1 MPAAPNRKRSGHP
14 PVAESPFEPQ
24 NVRFIPRLS
33 RLQVQRLNAPC
44 PFCEFSPMIRNQ
56 CSAALILLISGL
68 SSATLAQD
76 KPVYKPAIAPA
87 SNEGERALEGFQL
100 PDGMV
105 GKLFA
110 AEPMLVNPV
119 AFAIDE
125 QSRVFVAET
134 FRQQKGV
141 EDNRYHMNWLH
152 DDLALQTVEQR
163 VEMFRKHLGEKV
175 YEYAAHHDRIRLLED
190 SDGDGVADKSTV
202 YADGFNAI
210 EAGTGAGLLAR
221 NGDVYYTCIPK
232 LWKLR
237 DEDGD
242 GVADKCDALHHG
254 YGVRVAFRG
263 HDMHGLIMGPDGRV
277 YFSIGDRGYN
287 VETKE
292 GTKLVRPDT
301 GAVFRCE
308 PDGTGLEVFAYGLRN
323 PQELAFDDYG
333 NLFTGD
339 NNSDS
344 GDKAR
349 WVYVVEGGDTG
360 WRMYYQYLSDRGPW
374 NREKLWHPQHA
385 GQAAYIIPPVT
396 HLGDGPS
403 GLVYYPGVGLP
414 ERYKGHFFLCDFRGG
429 PSNSGIRSF
438 AVKPKGA
445 SFELVDS
452 HQFVWKILGT
462 DIDFGYD
469 GSIYISDWV
478 NGWDGLGKG
487 RIYRFW
493 HRETPQ
499 SATPQSASTLMRVG
513 MKTFKTDKLCEWL
526 GHPDRRVRQE
536 AQFELANR
544 KAIHRLVPFAKSG
557 RQLRRIHAIWG
568 LGQIV
573 RQNPGLERSE
583 ILRIRH
589 VFMDLLRDEDSEIR
603 AQVCRTLADNWP
615 LTQQNMDTQVVRK
628 VTKSRSVN
636 GAFVVVGEEETLD
649 PPEPSELARLLGDE
663 SLRVRSLAAIAIGKL
678 RTRLS
683 IHPLLKMLDE
693 NSNKDPVVR
702 HAASLALSQSATSR
716 ELAVLVAEANPAA
729 RMGIAQALR
738 RQKSKELAKLLDDP
752 EPLIVLEAA
761 RAIHDE
767 EIVAGLPQL
776 AALADQ
782 PLPSGDDGLTD
793 ALVRRVMNA
802 NFRLGQKEHAERV
815 VRFATNA
822 SLSESLRVEALE
834 ELKMWDAPSPL
845 DRVLGAWRPIA
856 DKRDAGFFAGLLR
869 SQLGGIIS
877 GSENVQ
883 KLGAELAAKYGIQEV
898 EPVLVAVAR
907 DTTKA
912 DSSRVAAIRALD
924 KLDSKAIAKLAE
936 SSLKDDSPD
945 VRVAAREISVR
956 RNPAAAAATL
966 ARAILDGTT
975 VEQQAA
981 IAQLAQLERDDADVV
996 LTEWLNVMI
1005 EGNAPAVIHLDL
1017 LEAAK
1022 ARGTKSLQK
1031 QVATFEQSLDPAD
1044 PLSKYRV
1051 SLAGGNAK
1059 RGYDIFFGRSSA
1071 SCRRCHSVQNSG
1083 GAVGPELSAIGKEK
1097 NREYLLEAL
1106 VAPNAKIAKGFEP
1119 VVAVMDSG
1127 KVYAGT
1133 KKSDDG
1139 TTLKLMLADGAV
1151 ISLEKDEIDEMAKGQ
1166 SAMPTD
1172 LIKHLS
1178 LADLRDLVEYLAQQ
1192 KTPAP
1197 KVAGHE

>member
-1 MPAAPNRKRSGHP
+1 MNRFQKAIVVVLFVAGFLTSVCAQDAAPYVPK
-14 PVAESPFEPQ
+14 
-24 NVRFIPRLS
+24 
-33 RLQVQRLNAPC
+33 
-44 PFCEFSPMIRNQ
+44 
-56 CSAALILLISGL
+56 
-68 SSATLAQD
+68 
-76 KPVYKPAIAPA
+76 IAPA
-87 SNEGERALEGFQL
+87 SNEGERALEAFKL
-100 PDGMV
+100 PEGMV
-105 GKLFA
+105 GSLFA
-110 AEPMLVNPV
+110 AEPMMANPV

-125 QSRVFVAET
+125 KGRVYVAET
-134 FRQQKGV
+134 FRQQHGV

-175 YEYAAHHDRIRLLED
+175 YEYTAHHDRIRLLED
-190 SDGDGVADKSTV
+190 SDGDGKADKSTV

-210 EAGTGAGLLAR
+210 EDGTGAGLLAR
-221 NGDVYYTCIPK
+221 NGDVFYTCIPK

-242 GVADKCDALHHG
+242 GVADKRDALHHG

-292 GTKLVRPDT
+292 GTQLVRPDT

-374 NREKLWHPQHA
+374 NREKLWHPQHE
-385 GQAAYIIPPVT
+385 GQAAYIIPPIAN
-396 HLGDGPS
+396 LGDGPS
-403 GLVYYPGVGLP
+403 GLVHYPGVGLP
-414 ERYKGHFFLCDFRGG
+414 ERYKDHFFMCDFRGG

-452 HQFVWKILGT
+452 HEFIWKILGT

-487 RIYRFW
+487 RMYKFMN
-493 HRETPQ
+493 PVVAQ
-499 SATPQSASTLMRVG
+499 NVDFASIGALSRSNFRIRPV
-513 MKTFKTDKLCEWL
+513 KQLVEL
-526 GHPDRRVRQE
+526 LSHPDRRIRQK
-536 AQFELANR
+536 AQFALADRSADKALIKVAVGAENR
-544 KAIHRLVPFAKSG
+544 LA
-557 RQLRRIHAIWG
+557 RIHAIWAI
-568 LGQIV
+568 GQIARREPLALNTFV
-573 RQNPGLERSE
+573 GL
-583 ILRIRH
+583 L
-589 VFMDLLRDEDSEIR
+589 DDPDAEIR
-603 AQVCRTLADNWP
+603 AQA
-615 LTQQNMDTQVVRK
+615 VRI
-628 VTKSRSVN
+628 
-636 GAFVVVGEEETLD
+636 
-649 PPEPSELARLLGDE
+649 LGDCHVPL
-663 SLRVRSLAAIAIGKL
+663 SVGLLSKRLNDDSTRVRALAAVAFSRL
-678 RTRLS
+678 RLHKTNVATHVIVKQLCQMLS
-683 IHPLLKMLDE
+683 TNNDNEPI
-693 NSNKDPVVR
+693 VR
-702 HAASLALSQSATSR
+702 HSAALALSHRVTSSGLITASANAISPTR
-716 ELAVLVAEANPAA
+716 L
-729 RMGIAQALR
+729 GIALALR
-738 RQKSKELAKLLDDP
+738 RQKSNELAKLLNDP
-752 EPLIVLEAA
+752 ESLIVLEAA
-761 RAIHDE
+761 RGIHDE
-767 EIVAGLPQL
+767 EIAEAMPQL

-782 PLPSGDDGLTD
+782 PMPSGDDGLTD

-815 VRFATNA
+815 VKFATNA

-834 ELKMWDAPSPL
+834 ELKMWDEPSPL

-856 DKRDAGFFAGLLR
+856 EKRHADFITDLLR
-869 SQLGGIIS
+869 PQLGGIIS
-877 GSENVQ
+877 GSEKVQ

-898 EPVLVAVAR
+898 EPVLAAVAK
-907 DTTKA
+907 DSTKA
-912 DSSRVAAIRALD
+912 TASRVAAIKALD
-924 KLDSKAIAKLAE
+924 RLDSKSIAKIARALFRDE
-936 SSLKDDSPD
+936 SQD

-956 RNPAAAAATL
+956 RNPDAAARTL
-966 ARAILDGTT
+966 AEAILNGTT

-981 IAQLAQLERDDADVV
+981 IAQLAELGRADTDLV
-996 LTEWLNVMI
+996 LTGWLNVMI
-1005 EGNAPAVIHLDL
+1005 EGNAPAAMHLDL

-1022 ARGTKSLQK
+1022 ARGTEKLLAQA
-1031 QVATFEQSLDPAD
+1031 QAFEQKLDPAD
-1044 PLSKYRV
+1044 PLSKYLV
-1051 SLAGGNAK
+1051 SLEGGNSQ
-1059 RGYDIFFGRSSA
+1059 RGYNIFFGRTSA
-1071 SCRRCHSVQNSG
+1071 TCRRCHSVQNSG
-1083 GAVGPELSAIGKEK
+1083 GAVGPDLSAIGKEK
-1097 NREYLLEAL
+1097 DRKYLLEAI

-1119 VVAVMDSG
+1119 VIAVMDSG

-1133 KKSDDG
+1133 KRSDDG
-1139 TTLKLMLADGAV
+1139 TTLKLVLADGTV
-1151 ISLEKDEIDEMAKGQ
+1151 ISLAKDEIDELAKGQ
-1166 SAMPTD
+1166 SAMPAD

-1197 KVAGHE
+1197 IVAGHE

>member
-1 MPAAPNRKRSGHP
+1 MNRFQTVTVVVLFAAGFLTSACAQDAAPYVPK
-14 PVAESPFEPQ
+14 
-24 NVRFIPRLS
+24 
-33 RLQVQRLNAPC
+33 
-44 PFCEFSPMIRNQ
+44 
-56 CSAALILLISGL
+56 
-68 SSATLAQD
+68 
-76 KPVYKPAIAPA
+76 IAPA

-105 GKLFA
+105 GSLFA
-110 AEPMLVNPV
+110 AEPMMANPV

-125 QSRVFVAET
+125 KGRVYVAET
-134 FRQQKGV
+134 FRQQHGV

-175 YEYAAHHDRIRLLED
+175 YEYTAHHDRIRLLED
-190 SDGDGVADKSTV
+190 SDGDGKADKSTV

-210 EAGTGAGLLAR
+210 EDGTGAGLLAR
-221 NGDVYYTCIPK
+221 NGDVFYTCIPK

-242 GVADKCDALHHG
+242 GVADKRDSLHHG

-292 GTKLVRPDT
+292 GTQLVRPDT

-374 NREKLWHPQHA
+374 NREKLWHPQHE
-385 GQAAYIIPPVT
+385 GQAAYIIPPIAN
-396 HLGDGPS
+396 LGDGPS
-403 GLVYYPGVGLP
+403 GLVHYPGVGLP
-414 ERYKGHFFLCDFRGG
+414 ERYKDHFFMCDFRGG

-452 HQFVWKILGT
+452 HEFIWKILGT

-487 RIYRFW
+487 RIYKFS
-493 HRETPQ
+493 HRDTPQTPTPQ
-499 SATPQSASTLMRVG
+499 SATMLMRVG
-513 MKTFKTDKLCEWL
+513 MKTFAIDKLITWL

-544 KAIHRLVPFAKSG
+544 KAVHRLVPFAKSG

-573 RQNPGLERSE
+573 RRNPDLVQSE
-583 ILRIRH
+583 VLRVRH
-589 VFMDLLRDEDSEIR
+589 VLMDLLTDEDSEIR
-603 AQVCRTLADNWP
+603 AQACRTLADNWP
-615 LTQQNMDTQVVRK
+615 LTNQNMNTQFVRK
-628 VTKSRSVN
+628 VTKSKSVN
-636 GAFVVVGEEETLD
+636 GTLVVVGEEDTLD
-649 PPEPSELARLLGDE
+649 LPEPSELARLLEDE
-663 SLRVRSLAAIAIGKL
+663 NLRVRSLAAIAIGKL
-678 RTRLS
+678 RSRLS
-683 IHPLLKMLDE
+683 IQPLLKMLDD
-693 NSNKDPVVR
+693 NPNKDPIVR
-702 HAASLALSQSATSR
+702 HAAAFALSQSAVSE
-716 ELAVLVAEANPAA
+716 ELVEFLPVVAPNA
-729 RMGIAQALR
+729 RMGITLALR
-738 RQKSKELAKLLDDP
+738 RQKSKELAKLLNDP

-761 RAIHDE
+761 RGIHDE
-767 EIVAGLPQL
+767 EIAGAMPQL

-782 PLPSGDDGLTD
+782 PMPSGDDGLTD

-815 VRFATNA
+815 VKFATDA

-845 DRVLGAWRPIA
+845 DRVFGAWRPIA
-856 DKRDAGFFAGLLR
+856 EKRAAGFITDLLR
-869 SQLGGIIS
+869 PQLGGIIS
-877 GSENVQ
+877 GSEKVQ

-898 EPVLVAVAR
+898 EPVLVAVAG
-907 DTTKA
+907 DSTKA
-912 DSSRVAAIRALD
+912 TSSRVAAIKALD
-924 KLDSKAIAKLAE
+924 RLDSKSIADVAQA
-936 SSLKDDSPD
+936 SLKDESPD

-956 RNPAAAAATL
+956 RNPDAASKTL
-966 ARAILDGTT
+966 AQAILDGTT

-981 IAQLAQLERDDADVV
+981 IAQLAELKRDDADAV
-996 LTEWLNVMI
+996 LTGWLNVMI
-1005 EGNAPAVIHLDL
+1005 EGIAPAALHLDL

-1022 ARGTKSLQK
+1022 ARGTEKLLAQAK
-1031 QVATFEQSLDPAD
+1031 AFEQKLDPAD
-1044 PLSKYRV
+1044 PLSKYLV
-1051 SLAGGNAK
+1051 SLEGGNAQ
-1059 RGYDIFFGRSSA
+1059 RGYSIFFGRTSA
-1071 SCRRCHSVQNSG
+1071 TCRRCHSVQNSG
-1083 GAVGPELSAIGKEK
+1083 GAVGPDLSAIGKEK
-1097 NREYLLEAL
+1097 DRKYLLEAI

-1119 VVAVMDSG
+1119 VIAVMDSG

-1133 KKSDDG
+1133 KRSDDG
-1139 TTLKLMLADGAV
+1139 TTLKLVLADGTV
-1151 ISLEKDEIDEMAKGQ
+1151 ISLAKDEIDELAKGQ
-1166 SAMPTD
+1166 SAMPAD

-1197 KVAGHE
+1197 IVAGHE

>member
-1 MPAAPNRKRSGHP
+1 M
-14 PVAESPFEPQ
+14 F
-24 NVRFIPRLS
+24 
-33 RLQVQRLNAPC
+33 
-44 PFCEFSPMIRNQ
+44 RNQ
-56 CSAALILLISGL
+56 CSAALLVLVFGL
-68 SSATLAQD
+68 SARLSAQD
-76 KPVYKPAIAPA
+76 KPAYRPAIAAA

-110 AEPMLVNPV
+110 AEPMLANPV

-125 QSRVFVAET
+125 KGRVYVAET

-163 VEMFRKHLGEKV
+163 VEMFRKHLGDKV
-175 YEYAAHHDRIRLLED
+175 SEYAAHHDRIRLLQD

-221 NGDVYYTCIPK
+221 NGDVFYTCIPK

-237 DEDGD
+237 DDDGD
-242 GVADKCDALHHG
+242 GVADKRDALHHG

-263 HDMHGLIMGPDGRV
+263 HDLHGLIMGPDGRV

-292 GTKLVRPDT
+292 GRQLVRPDT

-374 NREKLWHPQHA
+374 NREKLWHPQHE
-385 GQAAYIIPPVT
+385 GQAAYIIPPVAN
-396 HLGDGPS
+396 LGDGPS
-403 GLVYYPGVGLP
+403 GLVHYPGVGLP
-414 ERYKGHFFLCDFRGG
+414 ERYKDHFFMCDFRGG

-452 HQFVWKILGT
+452 HEFIWKILGT

-469 GSIYISDWV
+469 GGIYISDWV

-487 RIYRFW
+487 RSYKFMNTESAKSPAIAQVVMRDGFA
-493 HRETPQ
+493 HRTNKELVALL
-499 SATPQSASTLMRVG
+499 S
-513 MKTFKTDKLCEWL
+513 
-526 GHPDRRVRQE
+526 HPDRRVRQK
-536 AQFELANR
+536 AQFALVEKSGLEEL
-544 KAIHRLVPFAKSG
+544 ISVAKSG
-557 RQLRRIHAIWG
+557 DNQLARIHAIWG
-568 LGQIV
+568 LGQIG
-573 RQNPGLERSE
+573 RQTSRQQQSDFVSRSKA
-583 ILRIRH
+583 LL
-589 VFMDLLRDEDSEIR
+589 DLLSDEDSEIR
-603 AQVCRTLADNWP
+603 AQVCRVITDKRPATAARRMRFQKYRDTLRKLNADPKTLFQGLNANNSLFFP
-615 LTQQNMDTQVVRK
+615 APITSKLLKLLQD
-628 VTKSRSVN
+628 KS
-636 GAFVVVGEEETLD
+636 
-649 PPEPSELARLLGDE
+649 P
-663 SLRVRSLAAIAIGKL
+663 RVRSLAALAL
-678 RTRLS
+678 RPATPWDTLQ
-683 IHPLLKMLDE
+683 PLLKMLEE
-693 NSNKDPVVR
+693 NVEGDPVIR
-702 HAASLALSQSATSR
+702 HSATVALSR
-716 ELAVLVAEANPAA
+716 IYDKRLIAEGIPDAGPAA
-729 RMGIAQALR
+729 RMGITLALR
-738 RQKSKELAKLLDDP
+738 RKKSQLVAKLLNDP
-752 EPLIVLEAA
+752 EPLIALEAA

-767 EIVAGLPQL
+767 EINDALPQL
-776 AALADQ
+776 AALADR
-782 PLPSGDDGLTD
+782 PLPTGDRGLTD

-802 NFRLGQKEHAERV
+802 NFRLGEKEHAERV
-815 VRFATNA
+815 VKLATDA
-822 SLSESLRVEALE
+822 SLAESLRVEALE
-834 ELKMWDAPSPL
+834 ELKMWDEPSPL

-856 DKRDAGFFAGLLR
+856 EKRDAGFISDLLR
-869 SQLGGIIS
+869 PQLGGIIS
-877 GSENVQ
+877 GSEKVQ
-883 KLGAELAAKYGIQEV
+883 KLGADIAAKYGIQEV
-898 EPVLVAVAR
+898 EPVLVEVAE
-907 DTTKA
+907 DTSKA
-912 DSSRVAAIRALD
+912 ASSRVAALFALD
-924 KLDSKAIAKLAE
+924 QLKAKPLAGLARTFLE
-936 SSLKDDSPD
+936 DKSPE
-945 VRVAAREISVR
+945 VRVAARQIAIR
-956 RNPAAAAATL
+956 LNPREAAGMLAAAIV
-966 ARAILDGTT
+966 RGTQ

-981 IAQLAQLERDDADVV
+981 IRQAAELATPDTDALLED
-996 LTEWLNVMI
+996 WL
-1005 EGNAPAVIHLDL
+1005 EGLATGKVAPSIQLDL
-1017 LEAAK
+1017 IQAAK
-1022 ARGTKSLQK
+1022 ARGTQELLDPVATYEKSLD
-1031 QVATFEQSLDPAD
+1031 LAD

-1051 SLAGGNAK
+1051 TLEGGDAQ

-1119 VVAVMDSG
+1119 VIAVMDSG

-1139 TTLKLMLADGAV
+1139 ETLKLMLADGTV
-1151 ISLEKDEIDEMAKGQ
+1151 ISLAKDEIDEMAKGK

-1172 LIKHLS
+1172 LIKHLT

>member
-1 MPAAPNRKRSGHP
+1 MADSFRKTSCLRVHALPNS
-14 PVAESPFEPQ
+14 
-24 NVRFIPRLS
+24 RLS
-33 RLQVQRLNAPC
+33 IR
-44 PFCEFSPMIRNQ
+44 EFSTMLSRR
-56 CSAALILLISGL
+56 ISL
-68 SSATLAQD
+68 AVTLVASCLASFSKAQD
-76 KPVYKPAIAPA
+76 KPAYTPAIAPA

-105 GKLFA
+105 GSLYA
-110 AEPMLVNPV
+110 AEPMLANPV

-125 QSRVFVAET
+125 KGRVFVAET
-134 FRQQKGV
+134 FRQKNGV

-163 VEMFRKHLGEKV
+163 VEMFRKHLGEKI
-175 YEYAAHHDRIRLLED
+175 YEYTAHHDRIRLLED
-190 SDGDGVADKSTV
+190 SDGDGKADKSTV

-210 EAGTGAGLLAR
+210 EDGTGAGLLAR

-232 LWKLR
+232 LWRLR

-242 GVADKCDALHHG
+242 GVADKRDALHHG

-292 GTKLVRPDT
+292 GTQLVRPDT

-360 WRMYYQYLSDRGPW
+360 WRMYYQYLDDRGPW
-374 NREKLWHPQHA
+374 NREKLWHPQHE
-385 GQAAYIIPPVT
+385 GQAAYIIPPIAN
-396 HLGDGPS
+396 LGDGPS
-403 GLVYYPGVGLP
+403 GLVHYPGVGLP
-414 ERYKGHFFLCDFRGG
+414 ERYKDHFFMCDFRGG

-452 HQFVWKILGT
+452 HEFIWKILGT

-469 GSIYISDWV
+469 GGIYISDWV

-487 RIYRFW
+487 RIYKFMDP
-493 HRETPQ
+493 E
-499 SATPQSASTLMRVG
+499 SAKSPAIAQAIMAKGFADRSNEELVALLS
-513 MKTFKTDKLCEWL
+513 
-526 GHPDRRVRQE
+526 HPDRRVRQE
-536 AQFELANR
+536 AQFALVKNGALDELIEVARSGENQ
-544 KAIHRLVPFAKSG
+544 FA
-557 RQLRRIHAIWG
+557 RIHGIWG
-568 LGQIV
+568 LGQLG
-573 RQNPGLERSE
+573 RQKWRLDRQAYARKRKA
-583 ILRIRH
+583 LL
-589 VFMDLLRDEDSEIR
+589 DLLSDEDTEIR
-603 AQVCRTLADNWP
+603 AQVCRVITSRPPSTAEA
-615 LTQQNMDTQVVRK
+615 LTSIQ
-628 VTKSRSVN
+628 KSREAIKKS
-636 GAFVVVGEEETLD
+636 GID
-649 PPEPSELARLLGDE
+649 PKELFQAANSGNSFFYPIPTTSKLLK
-663 SLRVRSLAAIAIGKL
+663 RSLAALAL
-678 RTRLS
+678 RPATPWNTLK
-683 IHPLLKMLDE
+683 PLIKMLTD
-693 NSNKDPVVR
+693 NADKDPVVR
-702 HAASLALSQSATSR
+702 HAASLALSRIYDKRLIEEGLPGAG
-716 ELAVLVAEANPAA
+716 PAA
-729 RMGIAQALR
+729 RMGITLALR
-738 RQKSKELAKLLDDP
+738 RKKSERIAELLNDP

-761 RAIHDE
+761 RGIHDE
-767 EIVAGLPQL
+767 EIVEAMPQL

-782 PLPSGDDGLTD
+782 PMPSGDDGLTD

-815 VRFATNA
+815 VKLATDA

-856 DKRDAGFFAGLLR
+856 EKRDAGFIANLLR

-877 GSENVQ
+877 GSEKVQ

-898 EPVLVAVAR
+898 EPVLVAVVQ
-907 DTTKA
+907 DESKVTT
-912 DSSRVAAIRALD
+912 SRVAAIRALD
-924 KLDSKAIAKLAE
+924 RLDSKSIARLAQD
-936 SSLKDDSPD
+936 SLKDKSPD

-956 RNPAAAAATL
+956 RNPDTAAQTL
-966 ARAILDGTT
+966 AEAILNGTT

-981 IAQLAQLERDDADVV
+981 IAQLAELKRADADAV
-996 LTEWLNVMI
+996 LSQWLGVML
-1005 EGNAPAVIHLDL
+1005 EGNAPAEIHLDL

-1022 ARGTKSLQK
+1022 ARGTESLLGQVKTIEQK
-1031 QVATFEQSLDPAD
+1031 HDPTD
-1044 PLSKYRV
+1044 PLSKYLV
-1051 SLAGGNAK
+1051 SLEGGDAK

-1071 SCRRCHSVQNSG
+1071 SCRRCHSVQNNG
-1083 GAVGPELSAIGKEK
+1083 GAVGPDLSAIAKEK
-1097 NREYLLEAL
+1097 DRKYLLEAI

-1119 VVAVMDSG
+1119 VIAVMDSG

-1133 KKSDDG
+1133 KRSDDG
-1139 TTLKLMLADGAV
+1139 ATLQLMLPDGTV
-1151 ISLEKDEIDEMAKGQ
+1151 ISLPKDEIDELAKGQ
-1166 SAMPTD
+1166 SAMPAD

>member
-1 MPAAPNRKRSGHP
+1 MFARSLCITTAVTASVFGH
-14 PVAESPFEPQ
+14 
-24 NVRFIPRLS
+24 
-33 RLQVQRLNAPC
+33 
-44 PFCEFSPMIRNQ
+44 
-56 CSAALILLISGL
+56 L
-68 SSATLAQD
+68 SSAQD
-76 KPVYKPAIAPA
+76 TAPYNPAIAPA
-87 SNEGERALEGFQL
+87 SNEGERALEGFQI
-100 PDGMV
+100 PEGMV
-105 GKLFA
+105 GSLYA
-110 AEPMLVNPV
+110 AEPMLANPV

-125 QSRVFVAET
+125 KGRIFVAET
-134 FRQQKGV
+134 FRQKNGV
-141 EDNRYHMNWLH
+141 EDNRYHMDWLH

-190 SDGDGVADKSTV
+190 SDGDGKADKSTV

-210 EAGTGAGLLAR
+210 EDGTGAGLLAR
-221 NGDVYYTCIPK
+221 NGDVFYTCIPK

-242 GVADKCDALHHG
+242 GKADKRDALHHG

-349 WVYVVEGGDTG
+349 WVHVVEGGDTG
-360 WRMYYQYLSDRGPW
+360 WRMYYQYLDDRGPW
-374 NREKLWHPQHA
+374 NREKLWHPQHE
-385 GQAAYIIPPVT
+385 GQAAYIIPPVAN
-396 HLGDGPS
+396 LGDGPS
-403 GLVYYPGVGLP
+403 GLVHYPGVGLP
-414 ERYKGHFFLCDFRGG
+414 ERYKNHFFMCDFRGG

-452 HQFVWKILGT
+452 HEFIWKILGT

-469 GSIYISDWV
+469 GGIYISDWV

-487 RIYRFW
+487 RIYKFMNP
-493 HRETPQ
+493 EFAKS
-499 SATPQSASTLMRVG
+499 SAIAQPIMSKGFADRSNKELVALLFHT
-513 MKTFKTDKLCEWL
+513 
-526 GHPDRRVRQE
+526 DRRVRQE
-536 AQFELANR
+536 AQFALVDNSALDELIEVAE
-544 KAIHRLVPFAKSG
+544 SG
-557 RQLRRIHAIWG
+557 ENQLARIHGIWG
-568 LGQIV
+568 LGQIARRKQKSKNYKDWEV
-573 RQNPGLERSE
+573 PKIKQTFLT
-583 ILRIRH
+583 
-589 VFMDLLRDEDSEIR
+589 LLSDKNAEIR
-603 AQVCRTLADNWP
+603 AQICRTLSDSRVWP
-615 LTQQNMDTQVVRK
+615 TLMSDSDAVPSSK
-628 VTKSRSVN
+628 VSN
-636 GAFVVVGEEETLD
+636 LQGEYYLSLSGSS
-649 PPEPSELARLLGDE
+649 PPARLGKIDAMLVRLLSDK
-663 SLRVRSLAAIAIGKL
+663 SLRVRSFAALAQQGLSRSDLTL
-678 RTRLS
+678 R
-683 IHPLLKMLDE
+683 PLLRMLDADG
-693 NSNKDPVVR
+693 SHDPTLR
-702 HAASLALSQSATSR
+702 HAAVMALATIRKEMLVESGLDKTGSAG
-716 ELAVLVAEANPAA
+716 
-729 RMGIAQALR
+729 RMGITLALR
-738 RQKSKELAKLLDDP
+738 RQKSKELAKLLSDP

-761 RAIHDE
+761 RGIHDE
-767 EIVAGLPQL
+767 EIVAALPQL
-776 AALADQ
+776 AALADW
-782 PLPSGDDGLTD
+782 PMPSGDEGLTD

-815 VRFATNA
+815 VKFATDA

-856 DKRDAGFFAGLLR
+856 EERDAGFVSELLR

-877 GSENVQ
+877 GSEKVQ
-883 KLGAELAAKYGIQEV
+883 KLGAELAARYGIQEV
-898 EPVLVAVAR
+898 EPVLLAVAQ
-907 DTTKA
+907 DVSKVTA
-912 DSSRVAAIRALD
+912 SRVAAIKALD
-924 KLDSKAIAKLAE
+924 KLDSQSITKLAQA
-936 SSLKDDSPD
+936 SLKDESPD

-956 RNPAAAAATL
+956 RNPDAAATIL

-981 IAQLAQLERDDADVV
+981 IAQLAELKRADADAV
-996 LTEWLNVMI
+996 LTEWLSVMVD
-1005 EGNAPAVIHLDL
+1005 GYAPATIHLDL

-1022 ARGTKSLQK
+1022 ARGNESLKMQL
-1031 QVATFEQSLDPAD
+1031 QVATYEQSLDSAD
-1044 PLSKYRV
+1044 PLSKYLV
-1051 SLAGGNAK
+1051 SLEGGNAK

-1083 GAVGPELSAIGKEK
+1083 GAVGPDLSAIGKDK
-1097 NREYLLEAL
+1097 DRRYLLEAI

-1119 VVAVMDSG
+1119 VIAVMDSG

-1133 KKSDDG
+1133 KRSDDG
-1139 TTLKLMLADGAV
+1139 TTLQLMLPDGTM
-1151 ISLEKDEIDEMAKGQ
+1151 ISLPKDEIDELAKGQ
-1166 SAMPTD
+1166 SAMPAD
-1172 LIKHLS
+1172 LVKHLS
-1178 LADLRDLVEYLAQQ
+1178 LADLRDLVEYLARQ

>member
-1 MPAAPNRKRSGHP
+1 MNRFQTVTVVVLFVAGFLTSAYAQDAAPYVPK
-14 PVAESPFEPQ
+14 
-24 NVRFIPRLS
+24 
-33 RLQVQRLNAPC
+33 
-44 PFCEFSPMIRNQ
+44 
-56 CSAALILLISGL
+56 
-68 SSATLAQD
+68 
-76 KPVYKPAIAPA
+76 IAPA

-105 GKLFA
+105 GSLYA
-110 AEPMLVNPV
+110 AEPMMANPV

-125 QSRVFVAET
+125 KGRVFVAET
-134 FRQQKGV
+134 FRQQHGV

-190 SDGDGVADKSTV
+190 SDGDGKADKSTV

-210 EAGTGAGLLAR
+210 EDGTGAGLLAR
-221 NGDVYYTCIPK
+221 NGDVFYTCIPK

-242 GVADKCDALHHG
+242 GKADKRDALHHG

-292 GTKLVRPDT
+292 GTQLVRPDT

-360 WRMYYQYLSDRGPW
+360 WRMYYQYLDDRGPW
-374 NREKLWHPQHA
+374 NREKLWHPQHE
-385 GQAAYIIPPVT
+385 GQAAYIIPPIAN
-396 HLGDGPS
+396 LGDGPS
-403 GLVYYPGVGLP
+403 GLVHYPGVGLP
-414 ERYKGHFFLCDFRGG
+414 ERYKNHFFMCDFRGG

-452 HQFVWKILGT
+452 HEFIWKILGT

-469 GSIYISDWV
+469 GGIYISDWV

-487 RIYRFW
+487 RIYKF
-493 HRETPQ
+493 
-499 SATPQSASTLMRVG
+499 
-513 MKTFKTDKLCEWL
+513 TDPVVAQNVDFANIGALSRSNFRIRPVKQLVEL
-526 GHPDRRVRQE
+526 LSHPDRRIRQK
-536 AQFELANR
+536 AQFALADRSADAALIKVAVGAENR
-544 KAIHRLVPFAKSG
+544 LA
-557 RQLRRIHAIWG
+557 RIHAIWAI
-568 LGQIV
+568 GQIARREPLALNTFV
-573 RQNPGLERSE
+573 GL
-583 ILRIRH
+583 L
-589 VFMDLLRDEDSEIR
+589 DDPDAEIR
-603 AQVCRTLADNWP
+603 AQA
-615 LTQQNMDTQVVRK
+615 VRI
-628 VTKSRSVN
+628 
-636 GAFVVVGEEETLD
+636 
-649 PPEPSELARLLGDE
+649 LGDCHVPVTVGLL
-663 SLRVRSLAAIAIGKL
+663 SKRLNDDSARVRSLAAVAFSHLNLHKTNIVTHVIVKQL
-678 RTRLS
+678 CQMLS
-683 IHPLLKMLDE
+683 TNTD
-693 NSNKDPVVR
+693 NDPVVR
-702 HAASLALSQSATSR
+702 HAAVLALSERVTSTA
-716 ELAVLVAEANPAA
+716 LIKAAAGANPAK
-729 RMGIAQALR
+729 RLGITLALR
-738 RQKSKELAKLLDDP
+738 RQKSKELAKLLNDP
-752 EPLIVLEAA
+752 EPLTVLEAA
-761 RAIHDE
+761 RGIHDE
-767 EIVAGLPQL
+767 EIAEALPQL

-782 PLPSGDDGLTD
+782 PRPSGDDGLSD

-802 NFRLGQKEHAERV
+802 NFRLGQREHAERV
-815 VRFATNA
+815 VKFATDA

-856 DKRDAGFFAGLLR
+856 EKRDAGFVSDLLR

-877 GSENVQ
+877 GSEKVQ

-898 EPVLVAVAR
+898 EPVLLAVAQ
-907 DTTKA
+907 DASKVTT
-912 DSSRVAAIRALD
+912 SRVAAIKALD
-924 KLDSKAIAKLAE
+924 KLDSKSIAKLARE
-936 SSLKDDSPD
+936 SLKDESPH
-945 VRVAAREISVR
+945 VRAAAREIVVR
-956 RNPAAAAATL
+956 RNPDAAARTL
-966 ARAILDGTT
+966 AEAILNGTT
-975 VEQQAA
+975 SEQQAA
-981 IAQLAQLERDDADVV
+981 IAQLADLGREDTDLV
-996 LTEWLNVMI
+996 LIGWLNVMV
-1005 EGNAPAVIHLDL
+1005 EGNAPAAIHLDL

-1022 ARGTKSLQK
+1022 ARGTESLIAK
-1031 QVATFEQSLDPAD
+1031 ATTFEQKLDPAD
-1044 PLSKYRV
+1044 PLSKYLV
-1051 SLAGGNAK
+1051 SLEGGDAK
-1059 RGYDIFFGRSSA
+1059 RGYNIFFGRSSA
-1071 SCRRCHSVQNSG
+1071 SCRRCHSVQNDG
-1083 GAVGPELSAIGKEK
+1083 GAVGPDLSAIAKEK
-1097 NREYLLEAL
+1097 DRKYLLEAI

-1119 VVAVMDSG
+1119 VIAVMDSG

-1133 KKSDDG
+1133 KRSDDG
-1139 TTLKLMLADGAV
+1139 TTLQLMLPDGTMIA
-1151 ISLEKDEIDEMAKGQ
+1151 LPKDEIDELAKGQ
-1166 SAMPTD
+1166 SAMPAD

>member
-1 MPAAPNRKRSGHP
+1 MFLRRVSISIALVASVVSG
-14 PVAESPFEPQ
+14 
-24 NVRFIPRLS
+24 
-33 RLQVQRLNAPC
+33 
-44 PFCEFSPMIRNQ
+44 FSF
-56 CSAALILLISGL
+56 
-68 SSATLAQD
+68 AQE
-76 KPVYKPAIAPA
+76 KPAYNPTIAPA
-87 SNEGERALEGFQL
+87 SNEGERALEGFKL
-100 PDGMV
+100 PEGMV
-105 GKLFA
+105 GSLFA
-110 AEPMLVNPV
+110 AEPMLANPV

-125 QSRVFVAET
+125 KGRVYVAET
-134 FRQQKGV
+134 FRQQHGV

-175 YEYAAHHDRIRLLED
+175 YEYTAHHDRIRLLED
-190 SDGDGVADKSTV
+190 SNGDGKADKSTV
-202 YADGFNAI
+202 FADGFNAI
-210 EAGTGAGLLAR
+210 EDGTGAGLLAR
-221 NGDVYYTCIPK
+221 NGDVFYTCIPK

-242 GVADKCDALHHG
+242 GVADKRDALHHG

-292 GTKLVRPDT
+292 GTQLVRPDT

-360 WRMYYQYLSDRGPW
+360 WRMYYQYLDDRGPW
-374 NREKLWHPQHA
+374 NREKLWHPQHE
-385 GQAAYIIPPVT
+385 GQAAYIIPPIAN
-396 HLGDGPS
+396 LGDGPS
-403 GLVYYPGVGLP
+403 GLVHYPGVGLP
-414 ERYKGHFFLCDFRGG
+414 ERYKDHFFMCDFRGG

-452 HQFVWKILGT
+452 HEFIWKILGT

-487 RIYRFW
+487 RIYKFW
-493 HRETPQ
+493 NLEAAKTPALAQPIMSKGFVHRTNKELV
-499 SATPQSASTLMRVG
+499 SLLYHA
-513 MKTFKTDKLCEWL
+513 
-526 GHPDRRVRQE
+526 DRRVRQE
-536 AQFELANR
+536 AQFTLVEKGALDELIEVAQ
-544 KAIHRLVPFAKSG
+544 SG
-557 RQLRRIHAIWG
+557 ENQLARIHAIWG
-568 LGQIV
+568 LGQLG
-573 RQNPGLERSE
+573 RQSSVGLDPRSFK
-583 ILRIRH
+583 R
-589 VFMDLLRDEDSEIR
+589 DSTLLNLLTSADDPEIR
-603 AQVCRTLADNWP
+603 AQICRVIVDRRPQTSEERKQLQEYRDKRKGVASNSSADP
-615 LTQQNMDTQVVRK
+615 DVTMDDPGFVETFFFPTALVRH
-628 VTKSRSVN
+628 
-636 GAFVVVGEEETLD
+636 
-649 PPEPSELARLLGDE
+649 LLQDE
-663 SLRVRSLAAIAIGKL
+663 SPRVRSLAALAL
-678 RTRLS
+678 RSFSPSATM
-683 IHPLLKMLDE
+683 PALLKMLDE
-693 NSNKDPVVR
+693 NETNDSVVR
-702 HAASLALSQSATSR
+702 HSASVALSRISES
-716 ELAVLVAEANPAA
+716 LLVTQGLPEASPAA
-729 RMGIAQALR
+729 RMGITLALR
-738 RQKSKELAKLLDDP
+738 RQKSKELARLLDDP

-761 RAIHDE
+761 RGIHDE
-767 EIVAGLPQL
+767 EIIAALPQL

-782 PLPSGDDGLTD
+782 PMPSGDDGLTD

-815 VRFATNA
+815 VKFATSA

-856 DKRDAGFFAGLLR
+856 EKRDAGFIANLLR

-877 GSENVQ
+877 GGESIQ

-898 EPVLVAVAR
+898 EPVLVAVVG
-907 DTTKA
+907 DSTKA
-912 DSSRVAAIRALD
+912 DSSRVAAIKALD
-924 KLDSKAIAKLAE
+924 RLDSKAIAKLAE
-936 SSLKDDSPD
+936 ASLKDDSPD
-945 VRVAAREISVR
+945 VRVAARQISVR
-956 RNPAAAAATL
+956 RNPDAAATIL

-981 IAQLAQLERDDADVV
+981 IAQLAELKRADADAV
-996 LTEWLNVMI
+996 LTEWLTVMVA
-1005 EGNAPAVIHLDL
+1005 GNAPTAIHLDL

-1022 ARGTKSLQK
+1022 ARGTGTLKK
-1031 QVATFEQSLDPAD
+1031 QVATFEQALDPAD

-1051 SLAGGNAK
+1051 SLEGGDAK

-1071 SCRRCHSVQNSG
+1071 SCRRCHAVQNSG
-1083 GAVGPELSAIGKEK
+1083 GAVGPELSVIGKEK
-1097 NREYLLEAL
+1097 NREYLLEAI

-1119 VVAVMDSG
+1119 VIAVMDSG

-1133 KKSDDG
+1133 KRSDEG
-1139 TTLKLMLADGAV
+1139 TTLELMLADGTV
-1151 ISLEKDEIDEMAKGQ
+1151 ISLPKDEIDELAKGQ
-1166 SAMPTD
+1166 SAMPAD

>member
-1 MPAAPNRKRSGHP
+1 MNRFKTVTVVVLFFAGFLTSACAQDAAPYVPK
-14 PVAESPFEPQ
+14 
-24 NVRFIPRLS
+24 
-33 RLQVQRLNAPC
+33 
-44 PFCEFSPMIRNQ
+44 
-56 CSAALILLISGL
+56 
-68 SSATLAQD
+68 
-76 KPVYKPAIAPA
+76 IAPA

-100 PDGMV
+100 PEGMV
-105 GKLFA
+105 GSLFA
-110 AEPMLVNPV
+110 AEPMMANPV

-125 QSRVFVAET
+125 KGRVFVAET
-134 FRQQKGV
+134 FRQKNGV

-175 YEYAAHHDRIRLLED
+175 YEYTAHHDRIRLLED
-190 SDGDGVADKSTV
+190 SDGDGKADKSTV

-210 EAGTGAGLLAR
+210 EDGTGAGLLAR
-221 NGDVYYTCIPK
+221 NGDVFYTCIPK

-242 GVADKCDALHHG
+242 GVADKRDALHHG

-292 GTKLVRPDT
+292 GTQLVRPDT

-374 NREKLWHPQHA
+374 NREKLWHPQHE
-385 GQAAYIIPPVT
+385 GQAAYIIPPIAN
-396 HLGDGPS
+396 LGDGPS
-403 GLVYYPGVGLP
+403 GLVHYPGVGLP
-414 ERYKGHFFLCDFRGG
+414 ERYEDHFFMCDFRGG

-452 HQFVWKILGT
+452 HEFIWKILGT

-469 GSIYISDWV
+469 GGIYISDWV

-487 RIYRFW
+487 RIYKFMN
-493 HRETPQ
+493 PVFAKS
-499 SATPQSASTLMRVG
+499 SAIAQPIMSQGFAGRANNELVILLS
-513 MKTFKTDKLCEWL
+513 
-526 GHPDRRVRQE
+526 HPDRRVRQE
-536 AQFELANR
+536 AQFALVSNGALDELIAVT
-544 KAIHRLVPFAKSG
+544 KVAET
-557 RQLRRIHAIWG
+557 QLARIHAIWG
-568 LGQIV
+568 LGQIF
-573 RQNPGLERSE
+573 RQGPDLSV
-583 ILRIRH
+583 IRRNEH
-589 VFMDLLRDEDSEIR
+589 RAAIFALASDPDSEIR
-603 AQVCRTLADNWP
+603 AQVCRVLGET
-615 LTQQNMDTQVVRK
+615 TQHLFIRK
-628 VTKSRSVN
+628 FARDKDAEPGTREPIIGSIRS
-636 GAFVVVGEEETLD
+636 ASETGVL
-649 PPEPSELARLLGDE
+649 LRLLNDE
-663 SLRVRSLAAIAIGKL
+663 NLRVRSLAALALK
-678 RTRLS
+678 
-683 IHPLLKMLDE
+683 PLLSKMVLKPLLQMLD
-693 NSNKDPVVR
+693 SNTNGDPVVR
-702 HAASLALSQSATSR
+702 HAASIALSNVNEQSLAD
-716 ELAVLVAEANPAA
+716 ELSGAGPAVRL
-729 RMGIAQALR
+729 GIALALR

-752 EPLIVLEAA
+752 EPLIVLEAS
-761 RAIHDE
+761 RGIHDE
-767 EIVAGLPQL
+767 EIAEALPQL
-776 AALADQ
+776 AVLADR
-782 PLPSGDDGLTD
+782 PMPSGDDGLTD

-815 VRFATNA
+815 VKFATDA
-822 SLSESLRVEALE
+822 SLPESLRVEALE

-856 DKRDAGFFAGLLR
+856 EKRDAGFVSELLR

-877 GSENVQ
+877 GSEKVQ

-898 EPVLVAVAR
+898 EPVLLAVAR
-907 DTTKA
+907 DVSKVTT
-912 DSSRVAAIRALD
+912 SRVAAIKALD
-924 KLDSKAIAKLAE
+924 KLDSKSIAKLAQE
-936 SSLKDDSPD
+936 SLKDESPD
-945 VRVAAREISVR
+945 VRAAAREIVVR
-956 RNPAAAAATL
+956 RNSDAAARTL
-966 ARAILDGTT
+966 AEAILNGTT
-975 VEQQAA
+975 SEQQAA
-981 IAQLAQLERDDADVV
+981 IAQLADLGREDTDLV
-996 LTEWLNVMI
+996 LIGWLNVMV
-1005 EGNAPAVIHLDL
+1005 EGNAPATIHLDL

-1022 ARGTKSLQK
+1022 ARGTESLLA
-1031 QVATFEQSLDPAD
+1031 QVKTFEQKFDPTD
-1044 PLSKYRV
+1044 PLSKYLV
-1051 SLAGGNAK
+1051 SLEGGDAK
-1059 RGYDIFFGRSSA
+1059 RGYNIFFGRSSA
-1071 SCRRCHSVQNSG
+1071 SCRRCHSVQNDG
-1083 GAVGPELSAIGKEK
+1083 GAVGPDLSAIAKEK
-1097 NREYLLEAL
+1097 DRKYLLEAI

-1119 VVAVMDSG
+1119 VIAVMDSG

-1133 KKSDDG
+1133 KRSDDG
-1139 TTLKLMLADGAV
+1139 TTLQLMLPDGTMIA
-1151 ISLEKDEIDEMAKGQ
+1151 LPKDEIDELAKGQ
-1166 SAMPTD
+1166 SAMPAD

>member
-1 MPAAPNRKRSGHP
+1 MLFRQLY
-14 PVAESPFEPQ
+14 VT
-24 NVRFIPRLS
+24 L
-33 RLQVQRLNAPC
+33 
-44 PFCEFSPMIRNQ
+44 
-56 CSAALILLISGL
+56 
-68 SSATLAQD
+68 TLAVFISVQIAMAQD
-76 KPVYKPAIAPA
+76 TAPYDPAIAPA

-100 PDGMV
+100 PDGMTAS
-105 GKLFA
+105 LFA
-110 AEPMLVNPV
+110 AEPMLANPV
-119 AFAIDE
+119 AFSIDE
-125 QSRVFVAET
+125 RGRLFVAET
-134 FRQQKGV
+134 FRQKHGV
-141 EDNRYHMNWLH
+141 EDNRYHMDWLH

-175 YEYAAHHDRIRLLED
+175 YEYTIHHDRIRLLED
-190 SDGDGVADKSTV
+190 SDGDGKADRSTV

-210 EAGTGAGLLAR
+210 EDGTGAGVLAR

-242 GVADKCDALHHG
+242 GVADQRESLHHG

-263 HDMHGLIMGPDGRV
+263 HDMHGLIMGPDGRI

-360 WRMYYQYLSDRGPW
+360 WRMYYQYLDDRGPW
-374 NREKLWHPQHA
+374 NREKLWHPQHE
-385 GQAAYIIPPVT
+385 GQAAYIIPPIAN
-396 HLGDGPS
+396 LGDGPS
-403 GLVYYPGVGLP
+403 GLVHYPGVGLP
-414 ERYKGHFFLCDFRGG
+414 ERYKDHFFMCDFRGG

-438 AVKPKGA
+438 AVKSKGA
-445 SFELVDS
+445 TFELVDS
-452 HQFVWKILGT
+452 HEFIWKILGT

-487 RIYRFW
+487 RIYKFMNPEFARSPAIAQPIMSKGF
-493 HRETPQ
+493 
-499 SATPQSASTLMRVG
+499 
-513 MKTFKTDKLCEWL
+513 TDRTNKELVAL
-526 GHPDRRVRQE
+526 LSHPDRRVRQE
-536 AQFELANR
+536 AQFALFENSALDELIQVAR
-544 KAIHRLVPFAKSG
+544 SG
-557 RQLRRIHAIWG
+557 ESQLARIHAIWG
-568 LGQIV
+568 LGQLG
-573 RQNPGLERSE
+573 RTRGDHELPPSQ
-583 ILRIRH
+583 RH
-589 VFMDLLRDEDSEIR
+589 LNQAALLSLASDDDPEIR
-603 AQVCRTLADNWP
+603 AQVCRALGETARATIGKLSDSRNP
-615 LTQQNMDTQVVRK
+615 NTKKTSGRK
-628 VTKSRSVN
+628 SGSAISLHSKT
-636 GAFVVVGEEETLD
+636 APELD
-649 PPEPSELARLLGDE
+649 ALARLLRDE
-663 SLRVRSLAAIAIGKL
+663 SLRVRSLAALALKHHAPRAAL
-678 RTRLS
+678 K
-683 IHPLLKMLDE
+683 PLLKMLD
-693 NSNKDPVVR
+693 NSDPVVR
-702 HAASLALSQSATSR
+702 HAASVALSGYSEST
-716 ELAVLVAEANPAA
+716 LVETALPNAGPAA
-729 RMGIAQALR
+729 RLGIAVALR
-738 RQKSKELAKLLDDP
+738 RQKSKELARLLDDP

-761 RAIHDE
+761 RGIHDE
-767 EIVAGLPQL
+767 EIAEALPQL

-782 PLPSGDDGLTD
+782 PLPSGDDGLRD

-815 VRFATNA
+815 IRFATNA
-822 SLSESLRVEALE
+822 SLSESLRVEALK
-834 ELKMWDAPSPL
+834 ELKMWDEPSPL

-856 DKRDAGFFAGLLR
+856 EKRDAGFITELLR
-869 SQLGGIIS
+869 PQLGGIIS
-877 GSENVQ
+877 GSEKVQ

-898 EPVLVAVAR
+898 EPVLVAVAE
-907 DTTKA
+907 DATKA
-912 DSSRVAAIRALD
+912 AASRVAAIKALD
-924 KLDSKAIAKLAE
+924 RLDSKTIAKLAQQ
-936 SSLKDDSPD
+936 SLKDDSPD
-945 VRVAAREISVR
+945 VRVAAREIVVR
-956 RNPAAAAATL
+956 RNPDTAVSTL
-966 ARAILDGTT
+966 AEAILNGTI

-981 IAQLAQLERDDADVV
+981 IAQLGALKRPEAEVV
-996 LTEWLNVMI
+996 LADWLNVMI

-1022 ARGTKSLQK
+1022 TRGSSSLLALVQ
-1031 QVATFEQSLDPAD
+1031 TFEQKLDPAD

-1051 SLAGGNAK
+1051 SLKGGDAK
-1059 RGYDIFFGRSSA
+1059 RGFDIFFGRSSA
-1071 SCRRCHSVQNSG
+1071 SCRRCHSIQNSG
-1083 GAVGPELSAIGKEK
+1083 GAVGPDLSAIGKEK

-1119 VVAVMDSG
+1119 VIAVMDSG

-1133 KKSDDG
+1133 KRSDDG
-1139 TTLKLMLADGAV
+1139 ETIKLVLADGTM
-1151 ISLEKDEIDEMAKGQ
+1151 ISLQKDEIEELAKGK
-1166 SAMPTD
+1166 SAMPAD

-1178 LADLRDLVEYLAQQ
+1178 LADIRDLVEYLAQQ

-1197 KVAGHE
+1197 KTAGHD

>member
-1 MPAAPNRKRSGHP
+1 MNRFEFA
-14 PVAESPFEPQ
+14 VA
-24 NVRFIPRLS
+24 LT
-33 RLQVQRLNAPC
+33 
-44 PFCEFSPMIRNQ
+44 
-56 CSAALILLISGL
+56 LLAVGFL
-68 SSATLAQD
+68 TCAVAQD
-76 KPVYKPAIAPA
+76 QPAYKPAIAQA

-100 PDGMV
+100 PEGMV
-105 GKLFA
+105 GSLFA
-110 AEPMLVNPV
+110 AEPMLANPV

-125 QSRVFVAET
+125 KGRIFVAET
-134 FRQQKGV
+134 FRQQHGV

-175 YEYAAHHDRIRLLED
+175 YEYTAHHDRIRLLED
-190 SDGDGVADKSTV
+190 SDGDGKADKSTV
-202 YADGFNAI
+202 YADGFTAI
-210 EAGTGAGLLAR
+210 EDGTGAGLLAR

-242 GVADKCDALHHG
+242 GVADKRDALHHG

-292 GTKLVRPDT
+292 GTQLVRPDT

-344 GDKAR
+344 GDQAR

-360 WRMYYQYLSDRGPW
+360 WRMYYQYLDDRGPW
-374 NREKLWHPQHA
+374 NREKLWHPQHE
-385 GQAAYIIPPVT
+385 GQAAYIIPPIAN
-396 HLGDGPS
+396 LGDGPS
-403 GLVYYPGVGLP
+403 GLVHYPGVGLP
-414 ERYKGHFFLCDFRGG
+414 ERYKDHFFMCDFRGG

-452 HQFVWKILGT
+452 HEFIWKILGT

-469 GSIYISDWV
+469 GGIYISDWV

-487 RIYRFW
+487 RIYKFW
-493 HRETPQ
+493 HRDSPQTPTPQ
-499 SATPQSASTLMRVG
+499 SATTLMRAG
-513 MKTFKTDKLCEWL
+513 MKTFTIDKLSTWL
-526 GHPDRRVRQE
+526 GHPDRRIRQE
-536 AQFELANR
+536 AQFELARR
-544 KAIHRLVPFAKSG
+544 KAIYRLVLRATHPG
-557 RQLRRIHAIWG
+557 RSLPRIHAIWG
-568 LGQIV
+568 LGQIA
-573 RQNPGLERSE
+573 RQNPDLVQSE
-583 ILRIRH
+583 KLRIRH
-589 VFMDLLRDEDSEIR
+589 VLVDLMTDEDSEIR
-603 AQVCRTLADNWP
+603 AQACRTLADNWP
-615 LTQQNMDTQVVRK
+615 LTNQNMNKQFVRTLK
-628 VTKSRSVN
+628 KSQSVN
-636 GAFVVVGEEETLD
+636 GTLVVVSEEETLD
-649 PPEPSELARLLGDE
+649 PPEPSKLAHLLEDE
-663 SLRVRSLAAIAIGKL
+663 NLRVRSLAAIAIGKL
-678 RTRLS
+678 RSRLS
-683 IHPLLKMLDE
+683 IQPLLKMLDD
-693 NSNKDPVVR
+693 NPNKDPIVR
-702 HAASLALSQSATSR
+702 HAAAFALSRSAVS
-716 ELAVLVAEANPAA
+716 EDLVALLPGAA
-729 RMGIAQALR
+729 PNVRMGIILALR

-767 EIVAGLPQL
+767 EIVEALPKL

-782 PLPSGDDGLTD
+782 PIPTGDNGVTD

-815 VRFATNA
+815 IKFATDA
-822 SLSESLRVEALE
+822 SLPESLRVEALE
-834 ELKMWDAPSPL
+834 ELKMWDEPSPL

-856 DKRDAGFFAGLLR
+856 EKRDAGFISDLLKP
-869 SQLGGIIS
+869 QLGGIIS
-877 GSENVQ
+877 GSEKVQ

-898 EPVLVAVAR
+898 EPVLAAVAK
-907 DTTKA
+907 DSTKA
-912 DSSRVAAIRALD
+912 TTSRVAAIKALD
-924 KLDSKAIAKLAE
+924 RLDSESIADVAQA
-936 SSLKDDSPD
+936 SLKDDSPD
-945 VRVAAREISVR
+945 VRVAAREIVVR
-956 RNPAAAAATL
+956 RNPDAAVQTL
-966 ARAILDGTT
+966 AEAILNGTL

-981 IAQLAQLERDDADVV
+981 IAQLGELKRPEAEGVLAD
-996 LTEWLNVMI
+996 WLKIMI
-1005 EGNAPAVIHLDL
+1005 EGNAPAAIHLDL

-1022 ARGTKSLQK
+1022 TRGSTSLLAL
-1031 QVATFEQSLDPAD
+1031 VETFEQKLDPAD
-1044 PLSKYRV
+1044 PLSKYQV
-1051 SLAGGNAK
+1051 SLEGGNAE
-1059 RGYDIFFGRSSA
+1059 RGYNIFFGRTSA
-1071 SCRRCHSVQNSG
+1071 TCRRCHSVQNSG
-1083 GAVGPELSAIGKEK
+1083 GAVGPDLSAIGKEK
-1097 NREYLLEAL
+1097 DRKYLLEAI

-1119 VVAVMDSG
+1119 VIAVMDSG

-1133 KKSDDG
+1133 KRSDDG
-1139 TTLKLMLADGAV
+1139 TTLQLVLADGTV
-1151 ISLEKDEIDEMAKGQ
+1151 ISLAKDEIDELAKGQ
-1166 SAMPTD
+1166 SAMPAD

-1197 KVAGHE
+1197 KVTGHE

>member
-1 MPAAPNRKRSGHP
+1 MMLLRQLS
-14 PVAESPFEPQ
+14 VALVLVVLVS
-24 NVRFIPRLS
+24 VG
-33 RLQVQRLNAPC
+33 
-44 PFCEFSPMIRNQ
+44 FSV
-56 CSAALILLISGL
+56 
-68 SSATLAQD
+68 AQD
-76 KPVYKPAIAPA
+76 TAPYNPAIAPA

-100 PDGMV
+100 PEGMV
-105 GKLFA
+105 GSLYA
-110 AEPMLVNPV
+110 AEPMLANPV

-125 QSRVFVAET
+125 KGRIYVAET
-134 FRQQKGV
+134 FRQQHGV

-175 YEYAAHHDRIRLLED
+175 YEYTAHHDRIRLLVD
-190 SDGDGVADKSTV
+190 SDGDGKADKSTV

-210 EAGTGAGLLAR
+210 EDGTGAGLLAR

-242 GVADKCDALHHG
+242 GVADKRDALHHG

-287 VETKE
+287 VETME
-292 GTKLVRPDT
+292 GTQLVRPDS

-308 PDGTGLEVFAYGLRN
+308 PDGTELEVFAYGLRN

-349 WVYVVEGGDTG
+349 WVYVVEGGDAG
-360 WRMYYQYLSDRGPW
+360 WRMYYQYLNDRGPW

-385 GQAAYIIPPVT
+385 GQAAYIIPPVAN
-396 HLGDGPS
+396 LGDGPS
-403 GLVYYPGVGLP
+403 GLVHYPGVGLP
-414 ERYKGHFFLCDFRGG
+414 ERYKDHFFMCDFRGG

-452 HQFVWKILGT
+452 HEFIWKILGT

-487 RIYRFW
+487 RIYKFMNP
-493 HRETPQ
+493 EAAKTPALAQ
-499 SATPQSASTLMRVG
+499 AIMSNGFAHLSDEKLVTL
-513 MKTFKTDKLCEWL
+513 LS
-526 GHPDRRVRQE
+526 HADRRVRQE
-536 AQFELANR
+536 AQFALVKKSAIDEL
-544 KAIHRLVPFAKSG
+544 IEVAKSG
-557 RQLRRIHAIWG
+557 DNQLARIHGIWG
-568 LGQIV
+568 LGQAI
-573 RQNPGLERSE
+573 RQSFRRMWPPAKNLHPALIELASDPDVE
-583 ILRIRH
+583 
-589 VFMDLLRDEDSEIR
+589 VR
-603 AQVCRTLADNWP
+603 AQVCRALGERRSSFSILRRRASVQQPPPLAMRADLLAVIQKYDP
-615 LTQQNMDTQVVRK
+615 LEREMLIELLSD
-628 VTKSRSVN
+628 KS
-636 GAFVVVGEEETLD
+636 
-649 PPEPSELARLLGDE
+649 P
-663 SLRVRSLAAIAIGKL
+663 RVRSLAA
-678 RTRLS
+678 LS
-683 IHPLLKMLDE
+683 LKQEHSFWNITGPLLETLESNLDD
-693 NSNKDPVVR
+693 DPVVR
-702 HAASLALSQSATSR
+702 HAATLALSRMSTRHLLESAQSNKGPR
-716 ELAVLVAEANPAA
+716 I
-729 RMGIAQALR
+729 RMGIVLALR

-752 EPLIVLEAA
+752 EPLIALEAA

-767 EIVAGLPQL
+767 EIVEALPQL

-782 PLPSGDDGLTD
+782 PMSSGDDGLTD

-802 NFRLGQKEHAERV
+802 NFRLGKKEHAERV
-815 VRFATNA
+815 IGFATDA
-822 SLSESLRVEALE
+822 LLAESLRVEALE
-834 ELKMWDAPSPL
+834 ELKMWDEPSPI

-856 DKRDAGFFAGLLR
+856 EKRDAGFISDLLR
-869 SQLGGIIS
+869 PELGGIIS
-877 GSENVQ
+877 GGESVQ
-883 KLGAELAAKYGIQEV
+883 KLGAELAAKYGIQEMD
-898 EPVLVAVAR
+898 PVLVAVVG

-912 DSSRVAAIRALD
+912 TTSRVAAIKALD
-924 KLDSKAIAKLAE
+924 KLDSKSIAKLAQT
-936 SSLKDDSPD
+936 SLKDKSPD

-956 RNPAAAAATL
+956 RNPDAAATIL

-981 IAQLAQLERDDADVV
+981 IAQLGELKRADAAAV
-996 LTEWLNVMI
+996 LTGWLNAMI
-1005 EGNAPAVIHLDL
+1005 EGNAPATIHLDL
-1017 LEAAK
+1017 IEAAK
-1022 ARGTKSLQK
+1022 ARGTESLLK
-1031 QVATFEQSLDPAD
+1031 QVATFEQQFVPAD
-1044 PLSKYRV
+1044 PLSKYLV

-1059 RGYDIFFGRSSA
+1059 RGFDIFFGRTSA
-1071 SCRRCHSVQNSG
+1071 TCRRCHSVQNSG
-1083 GAVGPELSAIGKEK
+1083 GAVGPDLSVIGKEK
-1097 NREYLLEAL
+1097 DRKYLLEAM

-1119 VVAVMDSG
+1119 VIAVMDSG

-1133 KKSDDG
+1133 KRSDDG
-1139 TTLKLMLADGAV
+1139 TTLKLVLADGTV
-1151 ISLEKDEIDEMAKGQ
+1151 ISLAKDEIDELAKGQ
-1166 SAMPTD
+1166 SAMPAD

-1192 KTPAP
+1192 KTPAL

>member
-1 MPAAPNRKRSGHP
+1 MLRIH
-14 PVAESPFEPQ
+14 VYT
-24 NVRFIPRLS
+24 L
-33 RLQVQRLNAPC
+33 L
-44 PFCEFSPMIRNQ
+44 
-56 CSAALILLISGL
+56 ALLTVGL
-68 SSATLAQD
+68 TASTSAQD
-76 KPVYKPAIAPA
+76 KAPYHPAIAPA

-100 PDGMV
+100 PEGMV

-110 AEPMLVNPV
+110 AEPLLANPV

-125 QSRVFVAET
+125 KGRVYVAET
-134 FRQQKGV
+134 YRQQKGV
-141 EDNRYHMNWLH
+141 EDNRYHMGWLH

-175 YEYAAHHDRIRLLED
+175 YEYTAHHDRIRLVED
-190 SDGDGVADKSTV
+190 SDGDGIADKSTV

-210 EAGTGAGLLAR
+210 EDGTGAGLLAR
-221 NGDVYYTCIPK
+221 NGDVFYTCIPK

-242 GVADKCDALHHG
+242 GVADKRDALHHG

-349 WVYVVEGGDTG
+349 WVHVVEGGDTG
-360 WRMYYQYLSDRGPW
+360 WRMYYQYLKDRGPW
-374 NREKLWHPQHA
+374 NREKLWHPQHE
-385 GQAAYIIPPVT
+385 GQAAYIIPPVAN
-396 HLGDGPS
+396 LADGPS
-403 GLVYYPGVGLP
+403 GLVHYPGVGLP
-414 ERYKGHFFLCDFRGG
+414 DRYKGHFFLCDFRGG

-445 SFELVDS
+445 SFELTDS
-452 HQFVWKILGT
+452 HQFIWKILGT

-487 RIYRFW
+487 RIYRF
-493 HRETPQ
+493 TD
-499 SATPQSASTLMRVG
+499 SAVSQNVDFASISALSRSNFRIKPVKQLV
-513 MKTFKTDKLCEWL
+513 DLL
-526 GHPDRRVRQE
+526 SHPDQRIRQR
-536 AQFELANR
+536 AQFALVDRSADAALIKVAVGAESQLA
-544 KAIHRLVPFAKSG
+544 
-557 RQLRRIHAIWG
+557 RIHAIWAI
-568 LGQIV
+568 GQIARREPLALNTFV
-573 RQNPGLERSE
+573 GL
-583 ILRIRH
+583 
-589 VFMDLLRDEDSEIR
+589 FDDPDPEIR
-603 AQVCRTLADNWP
+603 AQA
-615 LTQQNMDTQVVRK
+615 VRI
-628 VTKSRSVN
+628 
-636 GAFVVVGEEETLD
+636 
-649 PPEPSELARLLGDE
+649 LGDCYVPLSVELLSKRLNDE
-663 SLRVRSLAAIAIGKL
+663 SARVRSLAAIAISRL
-678 RTRLS
+678 RLQKTGIAKHVIVTQLCRMLS
-683 IHPLLKMLDE
+683 
-693 NSNKDPVVR
+693 SNRDKDSVVR
-702 HAASLALSQSATSR
+702 HSAALALSKRVTSSGLI
-716 ELAVLVAEANPAA
+716 EAAEEASPAA
-729 RMGIAQALR
+729 RMGIALALR
-738 RQKSKELAKLLDDP
+738 RQKSKELARLLNDP
-752 EPLIVLEAA
+752 EPRIALEAA

-767 EIVAGLPQL
+767 PITKAMPQL

-802 NFRLGQKEHAERV
+802 NFRLGSKENAERV
-815 VRFATNA
+815 VRFATDA
-822 SLSESLRVEALE
+822 SLPESLRVEALE

-845 DRVLGAWRPIA
+845 DRVLGAWRPISE
-856 DKRDAGFFAGLLR
+856 KRDAGFIADLLR

-877 GSENVQ
+877 GSESVQ

-898 EPVLVAVAR
+898 EPVLLAVAA
-907 DTTKA
+907 DTAKA
-912 DSSRVAAIRALD
+912 TSSRVAAIQALD
-924 KLDSKAIAKLAE
+924 RLNSDSITKLAQQ
-936 SSLKDDSPD
+936 SLKDDSPD
-945 VRVAAREISVR
+945 IRVAARAISVR
-956 RNPAAAAATL
+956 RNPDAAADTL
-966 ARAILDGTT
+966 AQAIATGTM

-981 IAQLAQLERDDADVV
+981 IAQLAELGRADADGV
-996 LTEWLNVMI
+996 LAEWLDALI
-1005 EGNAPAVIHLDL
+1005 AGNAPAAIHLDL
-1017 LEAAK
+1017 IEAAN
-1022 ARGTKSLQK
+1022 ARGTDPLTQR
-1031 QVATFEQSLDPAD
+1031 VATFEQKQDPAD

-1051 SLAGGNAK
+1051 SLEGGDAK

-1083 GAVGPELSAIGKEK
+1083 GAVGPDLSAIAKEK
-1097 NREYLLEAL
+1097 NREYLLEAI
-1106 VAPNAKIAKGFEP
+1106 VDPNAKIAKGFEP
-1119 VVAVMDSG
+1119 VIAVMDSG

-1133 KKSDDG
+1133 KKADDG
-1139 TTLKLMLADGAV
+1139 KTLKLMLADGTV
-1151 ISLEKDEIDEMAKGQ
+1151 ISLLKDEIDELAKGK
-1166 SAMPTD
+1166 SAMPAD

>member
-1 MPAAPNRKRSGHP
+1 LQKPATIAVPLTEDQRRKSCNREIST
-14 PVAESPFEPQ
+14 
-24 NVRFIPRLS
+24 
-33 RLQVQRLNAPC
+33 
-44 PFCEFSPMIRNQ
+44 MIRLELA
-56 CSAALILLISGL
+56 AALTLLAAGFL
-68 SSATLAQD
+68 TSAVAQD
-76 KPVYKPAIAPA
+76 QPAYKPAIAPA

-100 PDGMV
+100 PEGMV

-110 AEPMLVNPV
+110 AEPMLANPV

-125 QSRVFVAET
+125 KGRIFVAET
-134 FRQQKGV
+134 FRQQHGV

-190 SDGDGVADKSTV
+190 SDGDGKADKSTV

-210 EAGTGAGLLAR
+210 EDGTGAGLLAR
-221 NGDVYYTCIPK
+221 NGDVFYTCIPK

-242 GVADKCDALHHG
+242 GVADKRDALHHG

-374 NREKLWHPQHA
+374 NREKLWHPQHE
-385 GQAAYIIPPVT
+385 GQAAYIIPPIAN
-396 HLGDGPS
+396 LGDGPS
-403 GLVYYPGVGLP
+403 GLVHYPGVGLP
-414 ERYKGHFFLCDFRGG
+414 ERYKDHFFMCDFRGG

-452 HQFVWKILGT
+452 HQFIWKILGT

-469 GSIYISDWV
+469 GGIYISDWV

-487 RIYRFW
+487 RIYKFMNPQAAK
-493 HRETPQ
+493 TPAIAQ
-499 SATPQSASTLMRVG
+499 VLMRDGFSHRSKEELVV
-513 MKTFKTDKLCEWL
+513 LL
-526 GHPDRRVRQE
+526 SHADRRVRQE
-536 AQFELANR
+536 AQFALVMKSAIDEL
-544 KAIHRLVPFAKSG
+544 IEVAKSG
-557 RQLRRIHAIWG
+557 DNQLARIHAIWG
-568 LGQIV
+568 LGQAI
-573 RQNPGLERSE
+573 RQSFRRMWPPSKNLHPAL
-583 ILRIRH
+583 IR
-589 VFMDLLRDEDSEIR
+589 LASDSDPEIR
-603 AQVCRTLADNWP
+603 AQVSRVLGDRQSTFSILRRKSSGQQPQPLAMRADLIAVIEKYDP
-615 LTQQNMDTQVVRK
+615 LER
-628 VTKSRSVN
+628 
-636 GAFVVVGEEETLD
+636 ETLI
-649 PPEPSELARLLGDE
+649 ELLSDE
-663 SLRVRSLAAIAIGKL
+663 SPRVRSLAA
-678 RTRLS
+678 LS
-683 IHPLLKMLDE
+683 LNQELLFRGIPVPLLEMLKKNLDD
-693 NSNKDPVVR
+693 DPIVR
-702 HAASLALSQSATSR
+702 HAATMALAKMAASRLLESAQSDKGPR
-716 ELAVLVAEANPAA
+716 V
-729 RMGIAQALR
+729 RMGITLALR

-761 RAIHDE
+761 RGIHDE
-767 EIVAGLPQL
+767 EIAGAMPQL

-782 PLPSGDDGLTD
+782 PMPSGDNGLTD

-802 NFRLGQKEHAERV
+802 NFRLGQKENAERV
-815 VRFATNA
+815 IKFATNA
-822 SLSESLRVEALE
+822 SLSENLRVEALE
-834 ELKMWDAPSPL
+834 ELKMWDEPSPL

-856 DKRDAGFFAGLLR
+856 KKRDAGFIRDLLR
-869 SQLGGIIS
+869 PQLGGIIS
-877 GSENVQ
+877 GSEQVQ

-898 EPVLVAVAR
+898 EPVLVAVAE
-907 DTTKA
+907 DATKA
-912 DSSRVAAIRALD
+912 ASSRVAAIRALD
-924 KLDSKAIAKLAE
+924 RLNSTTIAKLAE
-936 SSLKDDSPD
+936 TSLKDDSAD

-956 RNPAAAAATL
+956 RNPDTAAETL
-966 ARAILDGTT
+966 AQAIATGTT
-975 VEQQAA
+975 IEQQAA
-981 IAQLAQLERDDADVV
+981 IAQLAELKRVDADAV
-996 LTEWLNVMI
+996 LSEWLSVLI

-1022 ARGTKSLQK
+1022 ARGTESLLK
-1031 QVATFEQSLDPAD
+1031 QVGTFEQQLVDPTD

-1051 SLAGGNAK
+1051 SLEGGSAK
-1059 RGYDIFFGRSSA
+1059 RGYDIFFGRTSA
-1071 SCRRCHSVQNSG
+1071 TCRRCHSVQNSG
-1083 GAVGPELSAIGKEK
+1083 GAVGPDLSAIAKEK
-1097 NREYLLEAL
+1097 NREYLLEAI

-1119 VVAVMDSG
+1119 VIAVMDSG

-1139 TTLKLMLADGAV
+1139 ETLKLMLADGTV
-1151 ISLEKDEIDEMAKGQ
+1151 ISLAKDEIDELAKGQ
-1166 SAMPTD
+1166 SAMPAD

>member
-1 MPAAPNRKRSGHP
+1 
-14 PVAESPFEPQ
+14 
-24 NVRFIPRLS
+24 
-33 RLQVQRLNAPC
+33 
-44 PFCEFSPMIRNQ
+44 MIRFELA
-56 CSAALILLISGL
+56 AALTLLAAGL
-68 SSATLAQD
+68 LTSACAQESAPYVP
-76 KPVYKPAIAPA
+76 KIAPA
-87 SNEGERALEGFQL
+87 SNEGERALEGFKL
-100 PDGMV
+100 PEGMV

-110 AEPMLVNPV
+110 AEPMMANPV

-125 QSRVFVAET
+125 KGRVYVAET
-134 FRQQKGV
+134 FRQQHGV

-175 YEYAAHHDRIRLLED
+175 YEYTAHHDRIRLLED
-190 SDGDGVADKSTV
+190 SDGDGKADKSTV
-202 YADGFNAI
+202 FADGFNAI
-210 EAGTGAGLLAR
+210 EDGTGAGLLAR
-221 NGDVYYTCIPK
+221 NGDVFYTCIPK

-237 DEDGD
+237 DDDGD
-242 GVADKCDALHHG
+242 GVADKRDALHHG

-292 GTKLVRPDT
+292 GTQLVRPDT

-360 WRMYYQYLSDRGPW
+360 WRMYYQYLKDRGPW
-374 NREKLWHPQHA
+374 NREKLWHPQHE
-385 GQAAYIIPPVT
+385 GQAAYIIPPVAN
-396 HLGDGPS
+396 LGDGPS
-403 GLVYYPGVGLP
+403 GLVHYPGVGLP
-414 ERYKGHFFLCDFRGG
+414 ERYKDHFFMCDFRGG

-452 HQFVWKILGT
+452 HEFIWKILGT

-469 GSIYISDWV
+469 GGIYISDWV

-487 RIYRFW
+487 RIYKFMNPESAKSPALTQAIMNKGFA
-493 HRETPQ
+493 HRSNNELVVLL
-499 SATPQSASTLMRVG
+499 SHA
-513 MKTFKTDKLCEWL
+513 
-526 GHPDRRVRQE
+526 DRRVRQE
-536 AQFELANR
+536 AQFALVEKVDKSAVDDLIMVAEFGENRLA
-544 KAIHRLVPFAKSG
+544 
-557 RQLRRIHAIWG
+557 RIHAVWG
-568 LGQIV
+568 LGQV
-573 RQNPGLERSE
+573 MRQSFRRLWPPSKNLHPAL
-583 ILRIRH
+583 IR
-589 VFMDLLRDEDSEIR
+589 LASDSDPEIR
-603 AQVCRTLADNWP
+603 AQVSRVLGDRQSTFSILRRKSSGQRPQPLA
-615 LTQQNMDTQVVRK
+615 MR
-628 VTKSRSVN
+628 
-636 GAFVVVGEEETLD
+636 
-649 PPEPSELARLLGDE
+649 SELLAVIQKYDPLEREVLIERLSDE
-663 SLRVRSLAAIAIGKL
+663 SPRVRSLAALSLEGDHLFSGMIG
-678 RTRLS
+678 
-683 IHPLLKMLDE
+683 PLLEMLE
-693 NSNKDPVVR
+693 SNVDDDPVVR
-702 HAASLALSQSATSR
+702 HAAVVALSRNSEST
-716 ELAVLVAEANPAA
+716 LVKHGLPDAGPAG
-729 RMGIAQALR
+729 RLGITLALR
-738 RQKSKELAKLLDDP
+738 RKKSKEIAKLLSDP

-767 EIVAGLPQL
+767 EIAEAMPQL

-782 PLPSGDDGLTD
+782 PPPSGDDGLTD

-815 VRFATNA
+815 VKFATDA
-822 SLSESLRVEALE
+822 SLSRSLRVEALE
-834 ELKMWDAPSPL
+834 ELKMWDEPSPL

-856 DKRDAGFFAGLLR
+856 EKRDAGFITDLLR
-869 SQLGGIIS
+869 PQLGGIIS

-898 EPVLVAVAR
+898 EPVLVAVAE
-907 DTTKA
+907 DATKA
-912 DSSRVAAIRALD
+912 ASSRVAAIRALD
-924 KLDSKAIAKLAE
+924 RLNSKTIAKLAQQ
-936 SSLKDDSPD
+936 SLKDDSEY

-956 RNPAAAAATL
+956 RNPDTAAETL
-966 ARAILDGTT
+966 ARAIVDGTT

-981 IAQLAQLERDDADVV
+981 IAQLAELKRADADAV
-996 LTEWLNVMI
+996 LSEWLSVLI

-1017 LEAAK
+1017 LETAK
-1022 ARGTKSLQK
+1022 ARGTDSLLK
-1031 QVATFEQSLDPAD
+1031 QVGTFEQQLVDPTD

-1051 SLAGGNAK
+1051 SLEGGDAK
-1059 RGYDIFFGRSSA
+1059 RGYDIFFGRTSA
-1071 SCRRCHSVQNSG
+1071 TCRRCHAVQNSG
-1083 GAVGPELSAIGKEK
+1083 GAVGPDLSAIAKEK
-1097 NREYLLEAL
+1097 NREYLLEAI

-1119 VVAVMDSG
+1119 VIAVMDSG

-1133 KKSDDG
+1133 KRSDDG
-1139 TTLKLMLADGAV
+1139 TTLQVMLPDGTM
-1151 ISLEKDEIDEMAKGQ
+1151 ISLAKDEIDELAKGQ
-1166 SAMPTD
+1166 SAMPAD

>member
-1 MPAAPNRKRSGHP
+1 MFLHRISFAIAL
-14 PVAESPFEPQ
+14 VASLL
-24 NVRFIPRLS
+24 VS
-33 RLQVQRLNAPC
+33 
-44 PFCEFSPMIRNQ
+44 FS
-56 CSAALILLISGL
+56 
-68 SSATLAQD
+68 LAQE
-76 KPVYKPAIAPA
+76 KPAYNPAIAPA

-100 PDGMV
+100 PEGMV
-105 GKLFA
+105 GSLYA
-110 AEPMLVNPV
+110 AEPMLANPV

-125 QSRVFVAET
+125 KGRVFVAET
-134 FRQQKGV
+134 FRQKNGV
-141 EDNRYHMNWLH
+141 EDNRYHMDWLH

-175 YEYAAHHDRIRLLED
+175 YEYTAHHDRIRLLED
-190 SDGDGVADKSTV
+190 LDGDGKADKSTV

-210 EAGTGAGLLAR
+210 EDGTGAGLLAR
-221 NGDVYYTCIPK
+221 NGDVFYTCIPK

-242 GVADKCDALHHG
+242 GVADQRDALHHG

-292 GTKLVRPDT
+292 GTQLVRPDT

-344 GDKAR
+344 GDQAR

-360 WRMYYQYLSDRGPW
+360 WRMYYQYLDDRGPW
-374 NREKLWHPQHA
+374 NREKLWHPQHE
-385 GQAAYIIPPVT
+385 GQAAYIIPPVAN
-396 HLGDGPS
+396 LGDGPS
-403 GLVYYPGVGLP
+403 GLVHYPGVGLP
-414 ERYKGHFFLCDFRGG
+414 ERYKDHFFMCDFRGG

-452 HQFVWKILGT
+452 HEFIWKILGT

-487 RIYRFW
+487 RIYKFQ
-493 HRETPQ
+493 HRDMPQTPTPL
-499 SATPQSASTLMRVG
+499 SATTLMHAG
-513 MKTFKTDKLCEWL
+513 LKTFTLDRLSVLL
-526 GHPDRRVRQE
+526 GHSDRRVRQE

-573 RQNPGLERSE
+573 RQNPDLVQPE
-583 ILRIRH
+583 ILGIRH
-589 VFMDLLRDEDSEIR
+589 VLMDLLRDEDSEIR
-603 AQVCRTLADNWP
+603 AQACRTLADNWP
-615 LTQQNMDTQVVRK
+615 LTNQNMNTQVVRK
-628 VTKSRSVN
+628 VTKSRSVD
-636 GAFVVVGEEETLD
+636 GSFVVVGEEEILD
-649 PPEPSELARLLGDE
+649 PSEPSELARLLEDE
-663 SLRVRSLAAIAIGKL
+663 DLRVRSLAAIAIGKL
-678 RTRLS
+678 RSRLS
-683 IHPLLKMLDE
+683 IQPLLKMLDD
-693 NSNKDPVVR
+693 NPNKDPLVR
-702 HAASLALSQSATSR
+702 HAAALALSRSAVSE
-716 ELAVLVAEANPAA
+716 ELAALLPGAAPNA
-729 RMGIAQALR
+729 RMGITLALR

-752 EPLIVLEAA
+752 EPLIALEAA
-761 RAIHDE
+761 RGIHDE
-767 EIVAGLPQL
+767 EIAEAFPQL

-782 PLPSGDDGLTD
+782 PMPSGDDGLTD

-815 VRFATNA
+815 LKFATNA

-856 DKRDAGFFAGLLR
+856 DKRDAGFIANLLR

-877 GSENVQ
+877 GSESVQ

-898 EPVLVAVAR
+898 EPVLVAVAK
-907 DTTKA
+907 DVSKA
-912 DSSRVAAIRALD
+912 TISRVAALHALD
-924 KLDSKAIAKLAE
+924 QLKAKSLADLAAT
-936 SSLKDDSPD
+936 SLEDKTPE
-945 VRVAAREISVR
+945 VRVAARQIAIR
-956 RNPAAAAATL
+956 LNPDAAAEMLAAAISHGTL
-966 ARAILDGTT
+966 I
-975 VEQQAA
+975 EQQAA
-981 IAQLAQLERDDADVV
+981 IRQAAERAAFDTDALLRDLLSGLAAGKV
-996 LTEWLNVMI
+996 
-1005 EGNAPAVIHLDL
+1005 APSIQLDL
-1017 LEAAK
+1017 IEAAH
-1022 ARGTKSLQK
+1022 ARG
-1031 QVATFEQSLDPAD
+1031 EQLLHHVTAYEQTLDPAD
-1044 PLSKYRV
+1044 PLAKYRV
-1051 SLAGGNAK
+1051 SLEGGDAK
-1059 RGYDIFFGRSSA
+1059 RGADIFFGRSSA
-1071 SCRRCHSVQNSG
+1071 SCRRCHSIQNSG
-1083 GAVGPELSAIGKEK
+1083 GAVGPDLSVIGKEK
-1097 NREYLLEAL
+1097 DREYLLEAL
-1106 VAPNAKIAKGFEP
+1106 VVPNAKIAKGFEP
-1119 VVAVMDSG
+1119 VIAVMDSG

-1133 KKSDDG
+1133 KKSDEG
-1139 TTLKLMLADGAV
+1139 EALQLMLADGTV
-1151 ISLEKDEIDEMAKGQ
+1151 ISLPKDEIDELAKGQ
-1166 SAMPTD
+1166 SAMPDD

-1178 LADLRDLVEYLAQQ
+1178 LADVRDLVEYLVQQ

>member
-1 MPAAPNRKRSGHP
+1 
-14 PVAESPFEPQ
+14 
-24 NVRFIPRLS
+24 
-33 RLQVQRLNAPC
+33 
-44 PFCEFSPMIRNQ
+44 MIRFELA
-56 CSAALILLISGL
+56 AALTLLAAGCL
-68 SSATLAQD
+68 TSAVAQD
-76 KPVYKPAIAPA
+76 QPAYKPSIAPA

-100 PDGMV
+100 PEGMV

-110 AEPMLVNPV
+110 AEPMLANPV

-125 QSRVFVAET
+125 KGRIFVAET
-134 FRQQKGV
+134 FRQQHGV

-190 SDGDGVADKSTV
+190 SDGDGKADKSTV

-210 EAGTGAGLLAR
+210 EDGTGAGLLAR
-221 NGDVYYTCIPK
+221 NGDVFYTCIPK

-242 GVADKCDALHHG
+242 GIADKRDALHHG

-263 HDMHGLIMGPDGRV
+263 HDMHGLIMEPDGRV

-292 GTKLVRPDT
+292 STKLVRPDT

-374 NREKLWHPQHA
+374 NREKLWHPQHE
-385 GQAAYIIPPVT
+385 GQAAYIIPPVAN
-396 HLGDGPS
+396 LGDGPS
-403 GLVYYPGVGLP
+403 GLVHYPGVGLP
-414 ERYKGHFFLCDFRGG
+414 ERYKDHFFLCDFRGG

-452 HQFVWKILGT
+452 HEFIWKILGT

-469 GSIYISDWV
+469 GGIYISDWV

-487 RIYRFW
+487 RIYKFMNP
-493 HRETPQ
+493 EAAKTPAIAQ
-499 SATPQSASTLMRVG
+499 TIMAEGFANRSSKELVG
-513 MKTFKTDKLCEWL
+513 FLS
-526 GHPDRRVRQE
+526 HADRRVRQE
-536 AQFELANR
+536 AQFALAKKGALDELIA
-544 KAIHRLVPFAKSG
+544 VAKSDG
-557 RQLRRIHAIWG
+557 NQFARIHAIWG
-568 LGQIV
+568 LGQLV
-573 RQNPGLERSE
+573 RQGPKVTSKQY
-583 ILRIRH
+583 
-589 VFMDLLRDEDSEIR
+589 VAQQVLLRSLASDSDSEIR
-603 AQVCRTLADNWP
+603 AQVCRVITQYRPFTAAQRAKFLQTKKAVGDIKLSPGNLSRQIKRWFPTRNTKMLFTLLNDDSA
-615 LTQQNMDTQVVRK
+615 
-628 VTKSRSVN
+628 
-636 GAFVVVGEEETLD
+636 
-649 PPEPSELARLLGDE
+649 
-663 SLRVRSLAAIAIGKL
+663 RVRSLAALAL
-678 RTRLS
+678 RSGLPWQNLK
-683 IHPLLKMLDE
+683 PLLKMLDD
-693 NSNKDPVVR
+693 NTNGDPVIR
-702 HAASLALSQSATSR
+702 HAASVALSRIYDKRLIKEGLPGAG
-716 ELAVLVAEANPAA
+716 PAA
-729 RMGIAQALR
+729 RMGIMLALR
-738 RQKSKELAKLLDDP
+738 RQKSKELATLLDDP
-752 EPLIVLEAA
+752 EPLISLEAA

-767 EIVAGLPQL
+767 EILGALPQL
-776 AALADQ
+776 AAMADQ
-782 PLPSGDDGLTD
+782 PMPSGDDGLTD

-802 NFRLGQKEHAERV
+802 NFRLGTKENAERV
-815 VRFATNA
+815 IKFATDA
-822 SLSESLRVEALE
+822 SLAESLRVEALE
-834 ELKMWDAPSPL
+834 ELKMWDEPSPL

-856 DKRDAGFFAGLLR
+856 EKRDAGFITELLR
-869 SQLGGIIS
+869 PQLGGIIS
-877 GSENVQ
+877 GSESVQ

-898 EPVLVAVAR
+898 EPVLVAVAQ
-907 DTTKA
+907 DSSKA
-912 DSSRVAAIRALD
+912 ATSRVAAIRALD
-924 KLDSKAIAKLAE
+924 RLDSKTIARLTQQ
-936 SSLKDDSPD
+936 SLKDDSAE

-956 RNPAAAAATL
+956 RNPDAAAKTL
-966 ARAILDGTT
+966 AQAILNGTM

-981 IAQLAQLERDDADVV
+981 IAQLAELERADADAV
-996 LTEWLNVMI
+996 LTDWLSVLI
-1005 EGNAPAVIHLDL
+1005 EGNAPAAIHLDL

-1022 ARGTKSLQK
+1022 ARGTKSLLK
-1031 QVATFEQSLDPAD
+1031 HVGTFEQQLVDPAD

-1051 SLAGGNAK
+1051 SLEGGSAK
-1059 RGYDIFFGRSSA
+1059 RGYDIFFGRTSA
-1071 SCRRCHSVQNSG
+1071 TCRRCHSVQNSG
-1083 GAVGPELSAIGKEK
+1083 GAVGPELSVIGKEK
-1097 NREYLLEAL
+1097 NREYLLEAI

-1119 VVAVMDSG
+1119 VIAIMDSG

-1139 TTLKLMLADGAV
+1139 ESLKLMLANGTV
-1151 ISLEKDEIDEMAKGQ
+1151 ISLAKDEIDELAKGQ
-1166 SAMPTD
+1166 SAMPAD

>member
-1 MPAAPNRKRSGHP
+1 MIRYQAVAVVALFVADFMTSACAQDAAPYVPK
-14 PVAESPFEPQ
+14 
-24 NVRFIPRLS
+24 
-33 RLQVQRLNAPC
+33 
-44 PFCEFSPMIRNQ
+44 
-56 CSAALILLISGL
+56 
-68 SSATLAQD
+68 
-76 KPVYKPAIAPA
+76 IAPA
-87 SNEGERALEGFQL
+87 SNEGKRAFEGFKL

-105 GKLFA
+105 GSLFA
-110 AEPMLVNPV
+110 AEPMVANPV

-125 QSRVFVAET
+125 KGRVYVAET
-134 FRQQKGV
+134 FRQQHGV
-141 EDNRYHMNWLH
+141 EDNRYHMSWLH

-175 YEYAAHHDRIRLLED
+175 YEYTAHHDRIRLLED
-190 SDGDGVADKSTV
+190 SDGDGKADKSTV

-210 EAGTGAGLLAR
+210 EDGTGAGLLVR
-221 NGDVYYTCIPK
+221 NGDVFYTCIPK

-242 GVADKCDALHHG
+242 GVADKRDALHHG

-263 HDMHGLIMGPDGRV
+263 HDMHGLIMGPDGRI

-292 GTKLVRPDT
+292 GTQLVRPDT

-374 NREKLWHPQHA
+374 NREKLWHPQHE
-385 GQAAYIIPPVT
+385 GQAAYIIPPIAN
-396 HLGDGPS
+396 LGDGPS
-403 GLVYYPGVGLP
+403 GLVHYPGVGLP
-414 ERYKGHFFLCDFRGG
+414 ERYKGHFFMCDFRGG

-452 HQFVWKILGT
+452 HEFIWKILGT

-487 RIYRFW
+487 RIYKFMNPDAAEDIVTA
-493 HRETPQ
+493 ETQ
-499 SATPQSASTLMRVG
+499 SLARSNFRIRPVKQLTELLS
-513 MKTFKTDKLCEWL
+513 
-526 GHPDRRVRQE
+526 HPDQRIRQK
-536 AQFELANR
+536 AQFALADRSADAALIKVAVGSENR
-544 KAIHRLVPFAKSG
+544 LA
-557 RQLRRIHAIWG
+557 RIHAIWAI
-568 LGQIV
+568 GQIARREPLALNTFV
-573 RQNPGLERSE
+573 GL
-583 ILRIRH
+583 L
-589 VFMDLLRDEDSEIR
+589 DDPDAEIR
-603 AQVCRTLADNWP
+603 AQA
-615 LTQQNMDTQVVRK
+615 VRI
-628 VTKSRSVN
+628 
-636 GAFVVVGEEETLD
+636 
-649 PPEPSELARLLGDE
+649 LGDCYVPL
-663 SLRVRSLAAIAIGKL
+663 SVGLLSKRLNDDSARVRSLAALSFSRLRLHKTNIANHVLVKQL
-678 RTRLS
+678 CRMLS
-683 IHPLLKMLDE
+683 TNTD
-693 NSNKDPVVR
+693 NDPVVR
-702 HAASLALSQSATSR
+702 HAAALALSQRVTSTGLIKAAKNANSATR
-716 ELAVLVAEANPAA
+716 L
-729 RMGIAQALR
+729 GIAMALR
-738 RQKSKELAKLLDDP
+738 RQKAKGISTLLNDP
-752 EPLIVLEAA
+752 APLIVLEAA
-761 RAIHDE
+761 RGIHDE
-767 EIVAGLPQL
+767 EIVEALPQL

-782 PLPSGDDGLTD
+782 PMPSGDDGLTD

-815 VRFATNA
+815 VKFATND

-834 ELKMWDAPSPL
+834 ELKMWNEPSPL

-856 DKRDAGFFAGLLR
+856 EKRDAGFITDLLR
-869 SQLGGIIS
+869 PQLGGIIS
-877 GSENVQ
+877 GSEKVQ
-883 KLGAELAAKYGIQEV
+883 KLGAELAAKYGIQKV
-898 EPVLVAVAR
+898 EPVLVAVAG
-907 DTTKA
+907 DATKA
-912 DSSRVAAIRALD
+912 TASRVAAIKALD
-924 KLDSKAIAKLAE
+924 RLDSKAIADIAQA
-936 SSLKDDSPD
+936 SLKDDSPD
-945 VRVAAREISVR
+945 VRVAAREIFVR
-956 RNPAAAAATL
+956 RNPGAASKTL
-966 ARAILDGTT
+966 AQAIIDGTT

-981 IAQLAQLERDDADVV
+981 IAQLAELKRTDADAV
-996 LTEWLNVMI
+996 LTEWLSVMI
-1005 EGNAPAVIHLDL
+1005 AGNAPATMHLDL

-1022 ARGTKSLQK
+1022 ARGTEKLLAQAKTIEQK
-1031 QVATFEQSLDPAD
+1031 LDPAD
-1044 PLSKYRV
+1044 PLSKYLV
-1051 SLAGGNAK
+1051 SLEGGNAE
-1059 RGYDIFFGRSSA
+1059 RGYNIFFGRTSA
-1071 SCRRCHSVQNSG
+1071 TCRRCHSVQNSG
-1083 GAVGPELSAIGKEK
+1083 GAVGPDLSSIGKEK
-1097 NREYLLEAL
+1097 ARKYLLEAI

-1119 VVAVMDSG
+1119 VIAVMDSG

-1133 KKSDDG
+1133 RRSDDG
-1139 TTLKLMLADGAV
+1139 TTLKLVLADGTV
-1151 ISLEKDEIDEMAKGQ
+1151 ISLAKDKIDELAKGQ
-1166 SAMPTD
+1166 SAMPAD

>member
-1 MPAAPNRKRSGHP
+1 M
-14 PVAESPFEPQ
+14 F
-24 NVRFIPRLS
+24 PRRTAIAIALLS
-33 RLQVQRLNAPC
+33 SVLA
-44 PFCEFSPMIRNQ
+44 
-56 CSAALILLISGL
+56 GL
-68 SSATLAQD
+68 SKAQD
-76 KPVYKPAIAPA
+76 KPAYNPAIAAA
-87 SNEGERALEGFQL
+87 SNEGERALDGFRL
-100 PDGMV
+100 PEGMV

-110 AEPMLVNPV
+110 AEPMLANPV

-125 QSRVFVAET
+125 KGRVYVAET
-134 FRQQKGV
+134 FRQQHGV
-141 EDNRYHMNWLH
+141 EDNRSHMNWLH

-175 YEYAAHHDRIRLLED
+175 YEYTAHHDRIRLLED
-190 SDGDGVADKSTV
+190 SDGDGKADKSTV
-202 YADGFNAI
+202 FADGFNEI
-210 EAGTGAGLLAR
+210 EDGTGAGLLAR
-221 NGDVYYTCIPK
+221 NGDVFYTCIPK

-242 GVADKCDALHHG
+242 GMADKRDALHHG

-263 HDMHGLIMGPDGRV
+263 HDMHGLIMGPDGRI

-344 GDKAR
+344 GDQAR

-360 WRMYYQYLSDRGPW
+360 WRMYYQYLNDRGPW

-385 GQAAYIIPPVT
+385 GQAAYIIPPIAN
-396 HLGDGPS
+396 LGDGPS
-403 GLVYYPGVGLP
+403 GLVHYPGVGLP
-414 ERYKGHFFLCDFRGG
+414 ERYKDHFFMCDFRGG

-452 HQFVWKILGT
+452 HEFIWKILGT

-478 NGWDGLGKG
+478 NGWNGLGKG
-487 RIYRFW
+487 RIYKFW
-493 HRETPQ
+493 NSETAKTPALAQSIMSEGFAHRSNEQ
-499 SATPQSASTLMRVG
+499 LVALLSHA
-513 MKTFKTDKLCEWL
+513 
-526 GHPDRRVRQE
+526 DRRVRQE
-536 AQFELANR
+536 AQFALVSNGALDELIGVTKVAET
-544 KAIHRLVPFAKSG
+544 
-557 RQLRRIHAIWG
+557 QLARIHALWG
-568 LGQIV
+568 LGQIF
-573 RQNPGLERSE
+573 RQGPELAVAQRNKHRAAIFSLVSDPD
-583 ILRIRH
+583 
-589 VFMDLLRDEDSEIR
+589 VEIR
-603 AQVCRTLADNWP
+603 AQVCRVLGET
-615 LTQQNMDTQVVRK
+615 TQSLFIRK
-628 VTKSRSVN
+628 IPKDEVFEPGTRSPII
-636 GAFVVVGEEETLD
+636 GSIRSASETGML
-649 PPEPSELARLLGDE
+649 LRLLNDE
-663 SLRVRSLAAIAIGKL
+663 NLRVRSLAALALK
-678 RTRLS
+678 
-683 IHPLLKMLDE
+683 PLFPKTVLKPVLQML
-693 NSNKDPVVR
+693 NSNTDGDPVVR
-702 HAASLALSQSATSR
+702 HAASVALSRVNEQALAD
-716 ELAVLVAEANPAA
+716 ELSGAGPAA
-729 RMGIAQALR
+729 RMGITLALR
-738 RQKSKELAKLLDDP
+738 RQKSKELARLLDDLD
-752 EPLIVLEAA
+752 PLIALEAA
-761 RAIHDE
+761 RGIHDE
-767 EIVAGLPQL
+767 EIAEALPQL

-802 NFRLGQKEHAERV
+802 NFRLGEKEHAERV
-815 VRFATNA
+815 VKLATDA

-845 DRVLGAWRPIA
+845 DRVLGAWRPISE
-856 DKRDAGFFAGLLR
+856 KRDASFITNLLR

-877 GSENVQ
+877 GSERVQ

-898 EPVLVAVAR
+898 EPVLVAVAG
-907 DTTKA
+907 DPTKA
-912 DSSRVAAIRALD
+912 DSSRVAAIQALD
-924 KLDSKAIAKLAE
+924 RLDSKTIAELAAA
-936 SSLKDDSPD
+936 SLKDDSPN

-956 RNPAAAAATL
+956 RNPDAAAETL
-966 ARAILDGTT
+966 AQAIATGTT

-981 IAQLAQLERDDADVV
+981 IAQLAELERADADAV
-996 LTEWLNVMI
+996 LTEWLTVMVA
-1005 EGNAPAVIHLDL
+1005 GNAPTAIHLDL

-1022 ARGTKSLQK
+1022 ARGTESLLV
-1031 QVATFEQSLDPAD
+1031 QVKAFEQKFDPTD

-1051 SLAGGNAK
+1051 SLEGGDAK

-1083 GAVGPELSAIGKEK
+1083 GAVGPELSVIGKEK
-1097 NREYLLEAL
+1097 NREYLLEAI

-1119 VVAVMDSG
+1119 VIAVMDSG

-1133 KKSDDG
+1133 KRSDEG
-1139 TTLKLMLADGAV
+1139 TTLELMLADGTV
-1151 ISLEKDEIDEMAKGQ
+1151 ISLPKDEIDELAKGQ
-1166 SAMPTD
+1166 SAMPAD

-1192 KTPAP
+1192 QTPAP

>member
-1 MPAAPNRKRSGHP
+1 MT
-14 PVAESPFEPQ
+14 ESRPSF
-24 NVRFIPRLS
+24 S
-33 RLQVQRLNAPC
+33 RLCVQLLNSTNLLN
-44 PFCEFSPMIRNQ
+44 ELSPMTRYQ
-56 CSAALILLISGL
+56 SVALVALFAAGFLTSACGQD
-68 SSATLAQD
+68 SAPYVP
-76 KPVYKPAIAPA
+76 KIAPA
-87 SNEGERALEGFQL
+87 SNEGERALEGFKL
-100 PDGMV
+100 PEGMV
-105 GKLFA
+105 GSLFA
-110 AEPMLVNPV
+110 AEPMLANPV

-125 QSRVFVAET
+125 KGRVYVAET
-134 FRQQKGV
+134 FRQQHGV

-175 YEYAAHHDRIRLLED
+175 YEYTAHHDRIRLLED
-190 SDGDGVADKSTV
+190 SDSDGKADKSTV
-202 YADGFNAI
+202 FADGFNAI
-210 EAGTGAGLLAR
+210 EDGTGAGLLAR
-221 NGDVYYTCIPK
+221 NGDVFYTCIPK

-242 GVADKCDALHHG
+242 GVADKRDALHHG

-263 HDMHGLIMGPDGRV
+263 HDMHGLIMGPDGRI

-360 WRMYYQYLSDRGPW
+360 WRMYYQYLNDRGPW
-374 NREKLWHPQHA
+374 NREKLWHPQHE
-385 GQAAYIIPPVT
+385 GQAAYIIPPIAN
-396 HLGDGPS
+396 LADGPS
-403 GLVYYPGVGLP
+403 GLVHYPGVGLP
-414 ERYKGHFFLCDFRGG
+414 ERYKDHFFMCDFRGG

-452 HQFVWKILGT
+452 HEFIWKILGT

-487 RIYRFW
+487 RIYKFR
-493 HRETPQ
+493 HRDTPQ
-499 SATPQSASTLMRVG
+499 TPTPHSATTLMLAGIR
-513 MKTFKTDKLCEWL
+513 TFTTDKLITWL

-544 KAIHRLVPFAKSG
+544 KAVHRLVPFAKSG
-557 RQLRRIHAIWG
+557 RQLTRIHAIWG

-573 RQNPGLERSE
+573 RQNPDLLQSE
-583 ILRIRH
+583 VLRIRH
-589 VFMDLLRDEDSEIR
+589 VLMDLLRDEDSEIR

-615 LTQQNMDTQVVRK
+615 LTNQNMNTQFVRK
-628 VTKSRSVN
+628 VTKSKSVN
-636 GAFVVVGEEETLD
+636 GVLVVVGEEDTLD
-649 PPEPSELARLLGDE
+649 PPEPSELARLLEDE
-663 SLRVRSLAAIAIGKL
+663 NLRVRSLAAIAIGKI
-678 RTRLS
+678 RSRLS
-683 IHPLLKMLDE
+683 IHPLLKMLDD
-693 NSNKDPVVR
+693 NPNKDPIVR
-702 HAASLALSQSATSR
+702 HAAAFALSQSAGSE
-716 ELAVLVAEANPAA
+716 ELAGLSPNAGPNA
-729 RMGIAQALR
+729 RMGITLALR
-738 RQKSKELAKLLDDP
+738 RQKSNELARLLDDP

-761 RAIHDE
+761 RGIHDE
-767 EIVAGLPQL
+767 EIVEALPQL

-782 PLPSGDDGLTD
+782 PMPSGDDGLTD

-815 VRFATNA
+815 VKFATNA
-822 SLSESLRVEALE
+822 ALSESLRVEALE
-834 ELKMWDAPSPL
+834 ELKMWDAPPPL

-856 DKRDAGFFAGLLR
+856 KKRDAGFIANLLR

-877 GSENVQ
+877 GSESVQ

-898 EPVLVAVAR
+898 EPVLVAVAG
-907 DTTKA
+907 DSTKA
-912 DSSRVAAIRALD
+912 DSSRVAAIKALD
-924 KLDSKAIAKLAE
+924 RLDSKAIAKLAE
-936 SSLKDDSPD
+936 ASLKDDSPD

-956 RNPAAAAATL
+956 RNPDTAAATL
-966 ARAILDGTT
+966 AQAILDGTT

-981 IAQLAQLERDDADVV
+981 IAQLAELERADADAV
-996 LTEWLNVMI
+996 LAEWLNAMVA
-1005 EGNAPAVIHLDL
+1005 GNAPAAIHLDL

-1022 ARGTKSLQK
+1022 ARGTGTLKK
-1031 QVATFEQSLDPAD
+1031 QAATFEQALDPAD

-1051 SLAGGNAK
+1051 SLEGGDAK

-1071 SCRRCHSVQNSG
+1071 SCRRCHAVQNSG
-1083 GAVGPELSAIGKEK
+1083 GAVGPELSVIGKEK
-1097 NREYLLEAL
+1097 NREYLLEAI

-1119 VVAVMDSG
+1119 VIAVMDSG

-1133 KKSDDG
+1133 RRSDEG
-1139 TTLKLMLADGAV
+1139 TTLELMLADGTV
-1151 ISLEKDEIDEMAKGQ
+1151 ISLAKDEIDELAKGQ
-1166 SAMPTD
+1166 SAMPVD

>member
-1 MPAAPNRKRSGHP
+1 MI
-14 PVAESPFEPQ
+14 
-24 NVRFIPRLS
+24 RF
-33 RLQVQRLNAPC
+33 
-44 PFCEFSPMIRNQ
+44 EFSVALTLLATGFLT
-56 CSAALILLISGL
+56 SAGAEDQP
-68 SSATLAQD
+68 A
-76 KPVYKPAIAPA
+76 YEPAIAQA
-87 SNEGERALEGFQL
+87 SNEGERALEGLQL
-100 PDGMV
+100 PEGMV

-110 AEPMLVNPV
+110 AEPMLANPV

-125 QSRVFVAET
+125 KGRIFVAET
-134 FRQQKGV
+134 FRQQHGV

-175 YEYAAHHDRIRLLED
+175 YEYTAHHDRIRLLED
-190 SDGDGVADKSTV
+190 SDGDGKADKSTV

-210 EAGTGAGLLAR
+210 EDGTGAGLLAR
-221 NGDVYYTCIPK
+221 NGDVFYTCIPN

-242 GVADKCDALHHG
+242 GVADKRDALHHG

-360 WRMYYQYLSDRGPW
+360 WRMYYQYLNDRGPW
-374 NREKLWHPQHA
+374 NREKLWHPQHE
-385 GQAAYIIPPVT
+385 GQAAYIIPPVAN
-396 HLGDGPS
+396 LGDGPS
-403 GLVYYPGVGLP
+403 GLVHYPGVGLP
-414 ERYKGHFFLCDFRGG
+414 ERYKDHFFLCDFRGG

-438 AVKPKGA
+438 AVKLKGA

-452 HQFVWKILGT
+452 HEFIWKILGT

-469 GSIYISDWV
+469 GGIYISDWV

-487 RIYRFW
+487 RIYKFMNL
-493 HRETPQ
+493 EATKTPALAQ
-499 SATPQSASTLMRVG
+499 PTMSKG
-513 MKTFKTDKLCEWL
+513 FTDRSNKELVAL
-526 GHPDRRVRQE
+526 LSHPDRRVRQE
-536 AQFELANR
+536 AQFALVENSALDELIEVATSGDNR
-544 KAIHRLVPFAKSG
+544 LA
-557 RQLRRIHAIWG
+557 RIHAIWG
-568 LGQIV
+568 LGQAV
-573 RQNPGLERSE
+573 RQDPRLCGSSPPFSADIVADYKARRKALWMLAS
-583 ILRIRH
+583 
-589 VFMDLLRDEDSEIR
+589 DDDSEIR
-603 AQVCRTLADNWP
+603 AQVCRVITESRPRTAEEWDIVNERRKALSPQRRLIPDSLLRVHTYHPRTNATLI
-615 LTQQNMDTQVVRK
+615 K
-628 VTKSRSVN
+628 
-636 GAFVVVGEEETLD
+636 
-649 PPEPSELARLLGDE
+649 LLKDE
-663 SLRVRSLAAIAIGKL
+663 SPRVRSLAALAL
-678 RTRLS
+678 RSSARPTVK
-683 IHPLLKMLDE
+683 PLLKMLDE
-693 NSNKDPVVR
+693 NSTNDPVVR
-702 HAASLALSQSATSR
+702 HAASIGLARAETAT
-716 ELAVLVAEANPAA
+716 LVIEALPNAGPAA
-729 RMGIAQALR
+729 RMGVSLALR
-738 RQKSKELAKLLDDP
+738 LRKSKELGKLLNDP

-761 RAIHDE
+761 RGIHDE
-767 EIVAGLPQL
+767 EIVEALPQL

-782 PLPSGDDGLTD
+782 PLPTGDDGLTD

-815 VRFATNA
+815 IKFATDA
-822 SLSESLRVEALE
+822 SLSEVLRVEALE
-834 ELKMWDAPSPL
+834 ELKTWDEPSPL

-856 DKRDAGFFAGLLR
+856 EKRDADFIGDLLR
-869 SQLGGIIS
+869 PQLGGIIS
-877 GSENVQ
+877 GSESVQ

-898 EPVLVAVAR
+898 EPVLVAVAE
-907 DTTKA
+907 DVANAT
-912 DSSRVAAIRALD
+912 SSRVAAIRALD
-924 KLDSKAIAKLAE
+924 QLDSARIAKLAQQ
-936 SSLKDDSPD
+936 SLKDGSAD
-945 VRVAAREISVR
+945 VRVAAREIVVR
-956 RNPAAAAATL
+956 RKPDAAVQTL
-966 ARAILDGTT
+966 AEAILNGTT

-981 IAQLAQLERDDADVV
+981 IAQLGELKRAEAEVV
-996 LTEWLNVMI
+996 LADWLNIMI
-1005 EGNAPAVIHLDL
+1005 EGNAPVTIHLAL

-1022 ARGTKSLQK
+1022 TRGSTSLL
-1031 QVATFEQSLDPAD
+1031 ALAETFEQSLDPAD
-1044 PLSKYRV
+1044 PLSKYLV
-1051 SLAGGNAK
+1051 SLEGGNAE
-1059 RGYDIFFGRSSA
+1059 RGYNIFFGRTSA
-1071 SCRRCHSVQNSG
+1071 TCRRCHSVQNSG
-1083 GAVGPELSAIGKEK
+1083 GAVGPDLSAIGKEK
-1097 NREYLLEAL
+1097 DRKYLLEAI

-1119 VVAVMDSG
+1119 VIAVMDSG

-1133 KKSDDG
+1133 KRSDDG
-1139 TTLKLMLADGAV
+1139 TTLKLVLADGTV
-1151 ISLEKDEIDEMAKGQ
+1151 ISLVKDEIDELAKGQ
-1166 SAMPTD
+1166 SAMPAD

>member
-1 MPAAPNRKRSGHP
+1 
-14 PVAESPFEPQ
+14 
-24 NVRFIPRLS
+24 
-33 RLQVQRLNAPC
+33 
-44 PFCEFSPMIRNQ
+44 MIRLELA
-56 CSAALILLISGL
+56 AALTLLAAGFL
-68 SSATLAQD
+68 TSAVAQD
-76 KPVYKPAIAPA
+76 QPAYKPAIAPA
-87 SNEGERALEGFQL
+87 SNEGERALEGFKL
-100 PDGMV
+100 PEGMV
-105 GKLFA
+105 GSLFA
-110 AEPMLVNPV
+110 AEPMLANPV

-125 QSRVFVAET
+125 KGRIFVAET
-134 FRQQKGV
+134 FRQQHGV

-175 YEYAAHHDRIRLLED
+175 YEYTAHHDRIRLLED
-190 SDGDGVADKSTV
+190 SDGDGKADKSTV

-210 EAGTGAGLLAR
+210 EDGTGAGLLAR
-221 NGDVYYTCIPK
+221 DGDVFYTCIPK

-242 GVADKCDALHHG
+242 GVADKRDALHHG

-374 NREKLWHPQHA
+374 NREKLWHPQHE
-385 GQAAYIIPPVT
+385 GQAAYIIPPIAN
-396 HLGDGPS
+396 LGDGPS
-403 GLVYYPGVGLP
+403 GLVHYPGVGLP
-414 ERYKGHFFLCDFRGG
+414 ERYKDHFFMCDFRGG

-452 HQFVWKILGT
+452 HEFIWKILGT

-487 RIYRFW
+487 RIYKFW
-493 HRETPQ
+493 HSDTPQ
-499 SATPQSASTLMRVG
+499 TATPRSATTLMRAG
-513 MKTFKTDKLCEWL
+513 MKTFTIDKVSTWL

-536 AQFELANR
+536 AQFELVKR
-544 KAIHRLVPFAKSG
+544 KAIERLVLIATQVP
-557 RQLRRIHAIWG
+557 RQLVRIHAIWG
-568 LGQIV
+568 LGQIA
-573 RQNPGLERSE
+573 RQNPDLVQSE
-583 ILRIRH
+583 KLRIRH
-589 VFMDLLRDEDSEIR
+589 VLLDLMTDEDSEIR
-603 AQVCRTLADNWP
+603 AQASRTLADNWP
-615 LTQQNMDTQVVRK
+615 LTNQNMNAQFVR
-628 VTKSRSVN
+628 TLRKSRSVN
-636 GAFVVVGEEETLD
+636 GSLVVVDEEETLD
-649 PPEPSELARLLGDE
+649 PPEPSKLAHLLEDKN
-663 SLRVRSLAAIAIGKL
+663 LRVRSFAAIAIGKL
-678 RTRLS
+678 RSRLS
-683 IHPLLKMLDE
+683 IQPLLKMLDD
-693 NSNKDPVVR
+693 NPNKDPIVR
-702 HAASLALSQSATSR
+702 HAAAFALSQSAGSE
-716 ELAVLVAEANPAA
+716 ELAGLLPNAGPNA
-729 RMGIAQALR
+729 RMGITLALR

-752 EPLIVLEAA
+752 EPLIALEAA
-761 RAIHDE
+761 RGIHDE
-767 EIVAGLPQL
+767 EIAEALPQL
-776 AALADQ
+776 AALADE
-782 PLPSGDDGLTD
+782 PMPSGDDGLTD

-802 NFRLGQKEHAERV
+802 NFRLGQKENAERV
-815 VRFATNA
+815 IKFATNA
-822 SLSESLRVEALE
+822 SLSENLRVEALE
-834 ELKMWDAPSPL
+834 ELKMWDEPSPL

-856 DKRDAGFFAGLLR
+856 KKRDAGFIRDLLR
-869 SQLGGIIS
+869 PQLGGIIS

-898 EPVLVAVAR
+898 EPVLVAVAE
-907 DTTKA
+907 DATKA
-912 DSSRVAAIRALD
+912 ASSRVAAIRALD
-924 KLDSKAIAKLAE
+924 RLNSTTITKLAE
-936 SSLKDDSPD
+936 TSLKDDSAD

-956 RNPAAAAATL
+956 RNPDTAAETL
-966 ARAILDGTT
+966 AQAIATGTT
-975 VEQQAA
+975 IEQQAA
-981 IAQLAQLERDDADVV
+981 IAQLAELKRVDADAV
-996 LTEWLNVMI
+996 LSEWLSVLI

-1022 ARGTKSLQK
+1022 ARGTESLLK
-1031 QVATFEQSLDPAD
+1031 QVGTFEQQLVDPTD

-1051 SLAGGNAK
+1051 SLEGGSAK
-1059 RGYDIFFGRSSA
+1059 RGYDIFFGRTSA
-1071 SCRRCHSVQNSG
+1071 TCRRCHSVQNSG
-1083 GAVGPELSAIGKEK
+1083 GAVGPDLSAIAKEK
-1097 NREYLLEAL
+1097 NREYLLEAI

-1119 VVAVMDSG
+1119 VIAVMDSG

-1139 TTLKLMLADGAV
+1139 ETLKLMLADGTV
-1151 ISLEKDEIDEMAKGQ
+1151 ISLAKDEIDELAKGQ
-1166 SAMPTD
+1166 SAMPAD

>member
-1 MPAAPNRKRSGHP
+1 M
-14 PVAESPFEPQ
+14 
-24 NVRFIPRLS
+24 
-33 RLQVQRLNAPC
+33 
-44 PFCEFSPMIRNQ
+44 
-56 CSAALILLISGL
+56 LLRQL
-68 SSATLAQD
+68 HVTLTLAASISVQIATAQD
-76 KPVYKPAIAPA
+76 TAPYDPAIAPA

-100 PDGMV
+100 PEGMV
-105 GKLFA
+105 GSLYA
-110 AEPMLVNPV
+110 AEPMLANPV

-125 QSRVFVAET
+125 KGRVFVAET
-134 FRQQKGV
+134 FRQKNGV

-175 YEYAAHHDRIRLLED
+175 YEYTIHHDRIRLLED
-190 SDGDGVADKSTV
+190 SDGDGKADRSTV

-210 EAGTGAGLLAR
+210 EDGTGAGVLAR

-242 GVADKCDALHHG
+242 GVADQRDALHHG

-360 WRMYYQYLSDRGPW
+360 WRMYYQYLDDRGPW
-374 NREKLWHPQHA
+374 NREKLWHPQHE
-385 GQAAYIIPPVT
+385 GQAAYIIPPVAN
-396 HLGDGPS
+396 LGDGPS
-403 GLVYYPGVGLP
+403 GLVHYPGVGLP
-414 ERYKGHFFLCDFRGG
+414 ERYKDHFFLCDFRGG

-452 HQFVWKILGT
+452 HEFIWKILGT

-469 GSIYISDWV
+469 GGIYISDWV

-487 RIYRFW
+487 RIYRFMNPEFARSPAIAQAVMRDGFA
-493 HRETPQ
+493 HRTNKELVALL
-499 SATPQSASTLMRVG
+499 S
-513 MKTFKTDKLCEWL
+513 
-526 GHPDRRVRQE
+526 HPDRRVRQE
-536 AQFELANR
+536 AQFALVANSALDELIDA
-544 KAIHRLVPFAKSG
+544 AKTEEN
-557 RQLRRIHAIWG
+557 QLARIHAIWG
-568 LGQIV
+568 LGQLG
-573 RQNPGLERSE
+573 RTRGDHERPPSQ
-583 ILRIRH
+583 RH
-589 VFMDLLRDEDSEIR
+589 LNQAALLSLVFDDDPEIR
-603 AQVCRTLADNWP
+603 AQACRALGEAARATIPKQFDGRNPNTKKTSDRKRASAISLHSKPAPALDALA
-615 LTQQNMDTQVVRK
+615 
-628 VTKSRSVN
+628 
-636 GAFVVVGEEETLD
+636 G
-649 PPEPSELARLLGDE
+649 LLRDE
-663 SLRVRSLAAIAIGKL
+663 SLRVRSLAALALKHHVS
-678 RTRLS
+678 RTALKS
-683 IHPLLKMLDE
+683 LLKMLD
-693 NSNKDPVVR
+693 NSETSDPVVR
-702 HAASLALSQSATSR
+702 HAASVALSGYSEST
-716 ELAVLVAEANPAA
+716 LVEIALPNAGPAA
-729 RMGIAQALR
+729 RMGIALALR
-738 RQKSKELAKLLDDP
+738 RQKSTELAKLLDDP
-752 EPLIVLEAA
+752 EPLIVLEAV

-767 EIVAGLPQL
+767 EIAEALPQL
-776 AALADQ
+776 AALADR
-782 PLPSGDDGLTD
+782 PMPSGDEGLTD

-815 VRFATNA
+815 VQFATNA

-845 DRVLGAWRPIA
+845 DRVLGAWRPLAEKRETGFMA
-856 DKRDAGFFAGLLR
+856 DLLR

-877 GSENVQ
+877 GSESVQ

-898 EPVLVAVAR
+898 EPVLVAVAE
-907 DTTKA
+907 DATKTTA
-912 DSSRVAAIRALD
+912 SRVAAIKALD
-924 KLDSKAIAKLAE
+924 RLNSRTIAKLTQQ
-936 SSLKDDSPD
+936 SLNDDSPD
-945 VRVAAREISVR
+945 VRVAAREIVVR
-956 RNPAAAAATL
+956 RNPDAAVKTL
-966 ARAILDGTT
+966 AEAILNGTI

-981 IAQLAQLERDDADVV
+981 IAQLSELKRPEAEVV
-996 LTEWLNVMI
+996 LTDWLNVMI
-1005 EGNAPAVIHLDL
+1005 EGNAPAAIHLDL

-1022 ARGTKSLQK
+1022 TRGSSSLLALVQ
-1031 QVATFEQSLDPAD
+1031 TFEQKLDPAD
-1044 PLSKYRV
+1044 PLSKYLV
-1051 SLAGGNAK
+1051 SLEGGDAK
-1059 RGYDIFFGRSSA
+1059 RGFDIFFGRSSA
-1071 SCRRCHSVQNSG
+1071 SCRRCHSIQNSG
-1083 GAVGPELSAIGKEK
+1083 GAVGPDLSTIGKEK

-1119 VVAVMDSG
+1119 VIAVMDSG

-1133 KKSDDG
+1133 KRSDDG
-1139 TTLKLMLADGAV
+1139 ETIKLVLADGTT
-1151 ISLEKDEIDEMAKGQ
+1151 ISLQKDEIDELAKGK
-1166 SAMPTD
+1166 SAMPDD

-1178 LADLRDLVEYLAQQ
+1178 LADIRDLVEYLAQQ

>member
-1 MPAAPNRKRSGHP
+1 
-14 PVAESPFEPQ
+14 
-24 NVRFIPRLS
+24 
-33 RLQVQRLNAPC
+33 
-44 PFCEFSPMIRNQ
+44 MIRFELAVALTLLAAGFLT
-56 CSAALILLISGL
+56 SAA
-68 SSATLAQD
+68 AQD
-76 KPVYKPAIAPA
+76 QPAYKPAIAPA
-87 SNEGERALEGFQL
+87 SNEGEQALEGFKL
-100 PDGMV
+100 PEGMV

-110 AEPMLVNPV
+110 AEPMLANPV

-125 QSRVFVAET
+125 KGRIFVAET
-134 FRQQKGV
+134 FRQQHGV

-175 YEYAAHHDRIRLLED
+175 YEYTAHHDRIRLLED
-190 SDGDGVADKSTV
+190 SDGDGKADKSTV

-210 EAGTGAGLLAR
+210 EDGTGAGLLAR
-221 NGDVYYTCIPK
+221 DGDVFYTCIPK

-242 GVADKCDALHHG
+242 GVADQRDALHHG

-292 GTKLVRPDT
+292 GSKLVRPDT

-308 PDGTGLEVFAYGLRN
+308 PDGNGLEVFAYGLRN

-360 WRMYYQYLSDRGPW
+360 WRMYYQYLNDRGPW
-374 NREKLWHPQHA
+374 NREKLWHPQHE
-385 GQAAYIIPPVT
+385 GQAAYIIPPIAN
-396 HLGDGPS
+396 LGDGPS
-403 GLVYYPGVGLP
+403 GLVHYPGVGLP
-414 ERYKGHFFLCDFRGG
+414 ERYKDHFFMCDFRGG

-445 SFELVDS
+445 TFGLVDS
-452 HQFVWKILGT
+452 HQFIWKILGT

-487 RIYRFW
+487 RIYKFW
-493 HRETPQ
+493 NSEAAKTPALAQ
-499 SATPQSASTLMRVG
+499 AIMSEGFADRSNKQLVALLSHA
-513 MKTFKTDKLCEWL
+513 
-526 GHPDRRVRQE
+526 DRRVRQE
-536 AQFELANR
+536 AQFTLVKKSALDELISVAR
-544 KAIHRLVPFAKSG
+544 SG
-557 RQLRRIHAIWG
+557 KNHLARIHGIWG
-568 LGQIV
+568 LGQIG
-573 RQNPGLERSE
+573 RQKSREERTDYAKRYKT
-583 ILRIRH
+583 LL
-589 VFMDLLRDEDSEIR
+589 DLLSDNDPEIR
-603 AQVCRTLADNWP
+603 AQVCRVITSRRPITTEKQAGHQRFRDALEKVDADP
-615 LTQQNMDTQVVRK
+615 K
-628 VTKSRSVN
+628 VLSQSIN
-636 GAFVVVGEEETLD
+636 
-649 PPEPSELARLLGDE
+649 ARHSFFFPAPITSKLLKLLEDE
-663 SLRVRSLAAIAIGKL
+663 SPRVRSLAALAL
-678 RTRLS
+678 RPYTPWNTLK
-683 IHPLLKMLDE
+683 PLIKMLDD
-693 NSNKDPVVR
+693 NSSGDPVVR
-702 HAASLALSQSATSR
+702 HAAAVALSRVYGKRLIEEGLPNAG
-716 ELAVLVAEANPAA
+716 PAA
-729 RMGIAQALR
+729 RMGITLALR
-738 RQKSKELAKLLDDP
+738 RKKSKELVRLLDDP

-761 RAIHDE
+761 RGIHDE
-767 EIVAGLPQL
+767 EIAEALPQL

-782 PLPSGDDGLTD
+782 PMPSGDDGLTD
-793 ALVRRVMNA
+793 ALVRRVMNT

-815 VRFATNA
+815 VKFATNA

-834 ELKMWDAPSPL
+834 ELKMWDEPSPL

-856 DKRDAGFFAGLLR
+856 EKRDAGFISDLLR
-869 SQLGGIIS
+869 PQLGGIIS
-877 GSENVQ
+877 GSEKVQ

-898 EPVLVAVAR
+898 EPVLVAVAG
-907 DTTKA
+907 DSTKA
-912 DSSRVAAIRALD
+912 DSSRVAAIKALD
-924 KLDSKAIAKLAE
+924 RLDSKAITKLAE
-936 SSLKDDSPD
+936 ASLKDDSPD

-956 RNPAAAAATL
+956 RNPNAAAKTL
-966 ARAILDGTT
+966 AQAILDGTT

-981 IAQLAQLERDDADVV
+981 IAQLAELKRADADAV
-996 LTEWLNVMI
+996 LTGWLNGMS
-1005 EGNAPAVIHLDL
+1005 EGNAPAAMHLDL

-1022 ARGTKSLQK
+1022 ARGTEKLLAQAK
-1031 QVATFEQSLDPAD
+1031 AFEQKLDPAD
-1044 PLSKYRV
+1044 PLSKYLV
-1051 SLAGGNAK
+1051 SLEGGDAK
-1059 RGYDIFFGRSSA
+1059 RGYNIFFGRTSA
-1071 SCRRCHSVQNSG
+1071 TCRRCHSVQNSG
-1083 GAVGPELSAIGKEK
+1083 GAVGPDLSAIGKEK
-1097 NREYLLEAL
+1097 DRKYLLEAI

-1119 VVAVMDSG
+1119 VIAVMDSG

-1133 KKSDDG
+1133 KRSDDG
-1139 TTLKLMLADGAV
+1139 TTLKLVLADGTV
-1151 ISLEKDEIDEMAKGQ
+1151 ISLAKDEIDEVAKGQ
-1166 SAMPTD
+1166 SAMPAD